1 MVGIKEGEKIMLLVT
16 FDKVPKG
23 AKKYFQFKHKLSRK
37 SPELDIKTADTAV
50 KDYAKS
56 LEAAGSNVAF
66 TIFDDEDEDREE
78 SSFEAPVLPED
89 QDGGILNLIDRDLEN
104 ENLNREQ
111 EETVTDLKDQIF
123 NELEPSLNED
133 YEDSLNEDNGF
144 MFNNNQVL
152 EPEDEEDEVGE
163 EIPPKNDVSDETA
176 DKNSTAQL
184 NTSNSANPNSYNF
197 VTKSPE
203 ATPPSSLPVLP
214 VQPDQVSTTEAT
226 HDEVIS
232 YGKYTDANDILDRLP
247 KGYDKNQFA
256 LNNIRHD
263 LGYLDN
269 PRDQYDQAL
278 NDKIDQA
285 LRDYSMQDIQRV
297 YDEGL
302 AKSKAAIVDR
312 LKEAY
317 NRVTKEPIDKIV
329 ESKTVTKIQQLT
341 VKATQQK
348 QNNQSDLN
356 KLKENKALELKTN
369 DEAALAEYKKQ
380 LEEKRN
386 LALKSFND
394 QEELKT
400 RNANEQIDEQLKAD
414 KAKAEHVARNE
425 EVQKRNSEL
434 DDSRT
439 TISNDFDHAVRD
451 NYDKNNNLFEKN
463 LKKVQERVQLAKEEI
478 NEQRRIDQEKAEER
492 RQREAEAARKER
504 ELDLK
509 QKAIEQNESL
519 AKLQQENMAKL
530 PEEFAKAIAAAITQN
545 NLENP
550 NVKITLN
557 SDGKDTKDI
566 SVPVPNI
573 KGEIVDLDTTKQT
586 DPSNVT
592 EPTEENAALDQEN
605 ETNNDKPKKHH
616 YTSGII
622 SLVCLAAAAL
632 GGTWAY
638 TNNRPNNEQ
647 KAVVEQSSSHTKQ
660 TSKSNSKQ
668 SNKKSDE
675 NDAVKKSKSS
685 AKPKVKAT
693 QTHLTRSQAVLK
705 QYRETKTW
713 AQKRDMLD
721 GLLGQGDARNLKK
734 IATIY
739 ANPIANLYSAIANE
753 DKVQTREIWL
763 NLTDDQRTE
772 ISNSAK
778 KAVALAFYDI
788 ADWQD
793 GWLARYAY

>member
-1 MVGIKEGEKIMLLVT
+1 MVGVKEGEKIMLLVT

-37 SPELDIKTADTAV
+37 SPELDIKTADDAV

-56 LEAAGSNVAF
+56 LEEADSNVTF

-78 SSFEAPVLPED
+78 SSFEAQILPED

-104 ENLNREQ
+104 ENLTRDQ
-111 EETVTDLKDQIF
+111 EETVTTLKDQIF
-123 NELEPSLNED
+123 NELEPSLSDDEED
-133 YEDSLNEDNGF
+133 LNKDNGF
-144 MFNNNQVL
+144 MFNNNQIL
-152 EPEDEEDEVGE
+152 DSDDEVRD
-163 EIPPKNDVSDETA
+163 EIPPENDVNDETE
-176 DKNSTAQL
+176 DNSPTEE
-184 NTSNSANPNSYNF
+184 SNSNAATNPSLNN
-197 VTKSPE
+197 VPTQLPE
-203 ATPPSSLPVLP
+203 EVDALPI
-214 VQPDQVSTTEAT
+214 QAGQTTET
-226 HDEVIS
+226 ETSRSEVIS

-247 KGYDKNQFA
+247 RGYDKNQFA

-269 PRDQYDQAL
+269 PKDQYDQAL

-317 NRVTKEPIDKIV
+317 NRVTKESLDKIV
-329 ESKTVTKIQQLT
+329 EDRTAAQIQQLV
-341 VKATQQK
+341 VKATHQK
-348 QNNQSDLN
+348 QNNQSDLS

-386 LALKSFND
+386 IALKNFND

-414 KAKAEHVARNE
+414 KAKVERVARDE

-439 TISNDFDHAVRD
+439 TISNDFDHAVRN
-451 NYDKNNNLFEKN
+451 NYDKNNDLFEDN
-463 LKKVQERVQLAKEEI
+463 LKKVQEKVRLAKEQI
-478 NEQRRIDQEKAEER
+478 NQQKQLDQEKAEEK

-509 QKAIEQNESL
+509 QKAIEQNESW

-557 SDGKDTKDI
+557 NDGKNAL
-566 SVPVPNI
+566 VPVPHVD
-573 KGEIVDLDTTKQT
+573 GEIVDLDDTKKN
-586 DPSNVT
+586 DAPIDSESNEEDSELKPET
-592 EPTEENAALDQEN
+592 EDNS
-605 ETNNDKPKKHH
+605 PKKHH
-616 YTSGII
+616 YKSEII
-622 SLVCLAAAAL
+622 SLVCLAAATL

-638 TNNRPNNEQ
+638 TNNHSNNEQ
-647 KAVVEQSSSHTKQ
+647 KASIERSSSNSHVKKNKQSSS
-660 TSKSNSKQ
+660 KQ
-668 SNKKSDE
+668 SAKKDIAK
-675 NDAVKKSKSS
+675 NQKTNAKSKTKST
-685 AKPKVKAT
+685 PT
-693 QTHLTRSQAVLK
+693 YLTRSQAILK

-739 ANPIANLYSAIANE
+739 SNPIASLYSAIANE
-753 DKVQTREIWL
+753 DKAQTRDIWL
-763 NLTDDQRTE
+763 SLTDDQRTE

>member
-1 MVGIKEGEKIMLLVT
+1 MVGVKEGEKIMLLVT

-37 SPELDIKTADTAV
+37 SPELDIKTADDAV

-56 LEAAGSNVAF
+56 LEAASYSVSF

-78 SSFEAPVLPED
+78 SSFEAPILPED
-89 QDGGILNLIDRDLEN
+89 RDGGILNLIDRDLEN
-104 ENLNREQ
+104 ENLTRDQ
-111 EETVTDLKDQIF
+111 EETVTTLKDQIF
-123 NELEPSLNED
+123 NELEPSLSDDEED
-133 YEDSLNEDNGF
+133 LNKDNGF
-144 MFNNNQVL
+144 MFNNNQIL
-152 EPEDEEDEVGE
+152 DSDDEVRD
-163 EIPPKNDVSDETA
+163 EIPPENDVNDETE
-176 DKNSTAQL
+176 DNSPTEE
-184 NTSNSANPNSYNF
+184 SNSNAATNPSLNN
-197 VTKSPE
+197 VPTQLPE
-203 ATPPSSLPVLP
+203 EVDALPI
-214 VQPDQVSTTEAT
+214 QAGQTTET
-226 HDEVIS
+226 ETSRSEVIS

-247 KGYDKNQFA
+247 RGYDKNQFA

-269 PRDQYDQAL
+269 PKDQYDQAL

-317 NRVTKEPIDKIV
+317 NRVTKESLDKIV
-329 ESKTVTKIQQLT
+329 EGRTAAQIQQLA
-341 VKATQQK
+341 VKATHQK
-348 QNNQSDLN
+348 QNNQSDLS

-386 LALKSFND
+386 LALKNFND

-414 KAKAEHVARNE
+414 KAKVERVARDE

-439 TISNDFDHAVRD
+439 TISNGFDHAVRN
-451 NYDKNNNLFEKN
+451 NYDKNNDLFEDN
-463 LKKVQERVQLAKEEI
+463 LKKVQEKVRLAKEQI
-478 NEQRRIDQEKAEER
+478 NQQKLLDQEKAEEK

-509 QKAIEQNESL
+509 QKAIEQNESW

-557 SDGKDTKDI
+557 NDGKNAL
-566 SVPVPNI
+566 VPVPHVD
-573 KGEIVDLDTTKQT
+573 GEIVDLDDTKKN
-586 DPSNVT
+586 DAPIDSESNEEDSELKPET
-592 EPTEENAALDQEN
+592 EDNS
-605 ETNNDKPKKHH
+605 PKKRH
-616 YTSGII
+616 YKSEII

-638 TNNRPNNEQ
+638 TNNHSNNEQ
-647 KAVVEQSSSHTKQ
+647 KASIERSSSNSHVKKNKQSSS
-660 TSKSNSKQ
+660 KQ
-668 SNKKSDE
+668 SDKKSANEDIAKNKKP
-675 NDAVKKSKSS
+675 NAKSKTKST
-685 AKPKVKAT
+685 P
-693 QTHLTRSQAVLK
+693 THLTRSQAVLK

-739 ANPIANLYSAIANE
+739 SNPIASLYSAIANE
-753 DKVQTREIWL
+753 DKAQTRDIWL
-763 NLTDDQRTE
+763 SLTDDQRTE

>member
-1 MVGIKEGEKIMLLVT
+1 MVGVKEGEKIMLLVT

-37 SPELDIKTADTAV
+37 SPELDIKTADDAV

-56 LEAAGSNVAF
+56 LEEADSNVTF

-78 SSFEAPVLPED
+78 SSFEAQILPED

-104 ENLNREQ
+104 ENLTRDQ
-111 EETVTDLKDQIF
+111 EETVTTLKDQIF
-123 NELEPSLNED
+123 NELEPSLSDDEED
-133 YEDSLNEDNGF
+133 LNKDNGF
-144 MFNNNQVL
+144 MFNNNQIL
-152 EPEDEEDEVGE
+152 DSDDEVRD
-163 EIPPKNDVSDETA
+163 EIPPENDVNDETE
-176 DKNSTAQL
+176 DNSPTEE
-184 NTSNSANPNSYNF
+184 SNSNAATNPSLNN
-197 VTKSPE
+197 VPTQLPE
-203 ATPPSSLPVLP
+203 EVDALPI
-214 VQPDQVSTTEAT
+214 QAGQTTET
-226 HDEVIS
+226 ETSRSEVIS

-247 KGYDKNQFA
+247 RGYDKNQFA

-269 PRDQYDQAL
+269 PKDQYDQAL

-317 NRVTKEPIDKIV
+317 NRVTKESLDKIV
-329 ESKTVTKIQQLT
+329 EGRTAAQIQQLA
-341 VKATQQK
+341 VKATHQK
-348 QNNQSDLN
+348 QNNQSDLS

-386 LALKSFND
+386 LALKNFND

-414 KAKAEHVARNE
+414 KAKVERVARDE

-439 TISNDFDHAVRD
+439 TISNDFDHAVRN
-451 NYDKNNNLFEKN
+451 NYDKNNDLFEDN
-463 LKKVQERVQLAKEEI
+463 LKKVQEKVRLAKEQI
-478 NEQRRIDQEKAEER
+478 NQQKLLDQEKAEEK

-557 SDGKDTKDI
+557 NDGKNAL
-566 SVPVPNI
+566 VPVPHVD
-573 KGEIVDLDTTKQT
+573 GEVVDLDDTKKN
-586 DPSNVT
+586 DAPIDSESNEEDSELKPET
-592 EPTEENAALDQEN
+592 EDNS
-605 ETNNDKPKKHH
+605 PKKRH
-616 YTSGII
+616 YKSEII

-638 TNNRPNNEQ
+638 TNNHSNNEQ
-647 KAVVEQSSSHTKQ
+647 KASIERSSSNSHVKKNKQSSS
-660 TSKSNSKQ
+660 KQ
-668 SNKKSDE
+668 SDKKSANEDIAKNKKP
-675 NDAVKKSKSS
+675 NAKSKTKST
-685 AKPKVKAT
+685 P
-693 QTHLTRSQAVLK
+693 THLTRSQAVLK
-705 QYRETKTW
+705 QYRETKNW

-739 ANPIANLYSAIANE
+739 SNPIASLYSAIANE
-753 DKVQTREIWL
+753 DKAQTRDIWL
-763 NLTDDQRTE
+763 SLTDDQRTE

>member
-1 MVGIKEGEKIMLLVT
+1 MVGVKEGEKIMLLVT

-37 SPELDIKTADTAV
+37 SPELDIKTADDAV
-50 KDYAKS
+50 KDYAKT
-56 LEAAGSNVAF
+56 LEEADSNVTF

-78 SSFEAPVLPED
+78 SSFEAQILPED

-104 ENLNREQ
+104 ENLTRDQ
-111 EETVTDLKDQIF
+111 EETVTTLKDQIF
-123 NELEPSLNED
+123 NELEPSLNDDED
-133 YEDSLNEDNGF
+133 DLNEDNGF
-144 MFNNNQVL
+144 MFNSNQIL
-152 EPEDEEDEVGE
+152 DSDDEVRD
-163 EIPPKNDVSDETA
+163 EIPPENDVNDETE
-176 DKNSTAQL
+176 DNSPTEE
-184 NTSNSANPNSYNF
+184 SNSNAAANPSLNN
-197 VTKSPE
+197 VPTQLPEKVGTSPIQ
-203 ATPPSSLPVLP
+203 AG
-214 VQPDQVSTTEAT
+214 QTTET
-226 HDEVIS
+226 ETSRSEVIS

-247 KGYDKNQFA
+247 RGYDKNQFA

-269 PRDQYDQAL
+269 PKDQYDQAL

-317 NRVTKEPIDKIV
+317 NRVTKESLDKIV
-329 ESKTVTKIQQLT
+329 EGRTAAQIQQLV
-341 VKATQQK
+341 VKAAQQK
-348 QNNQSDLN
+348 QNNQSDLS

-386 LALKSFND
+386 LALKNFND

-414 KAKAEHVARNE
+414 KAKVERVARDE

-439 TISNDFDHAVRD
+439 TISNDFDHAVRN
-451 NYDKNNNLFEKN
+451 NYDKNNDLFEDN
-463 LKKVQERVQLAKEEI
+463 LKKVQEKVRLAKEQI
-478 NEQRRIDQEKAEER
+478 NQQKQLDQEKAEEK

-557 SDGKDTKDI
+557 NDGKNAL
-566 SVPVPNI
+566 VPVPHVD
-573 KGEIVDLDTTKQT
+573 GEVVDLDDTKKN
-586 DPSNVT
+586 DAPIDSESNEEDSELKPET
-592 EPTEENAALDQEN
+592 EDNS
-605 ETNNDKPKKHH
+605 PKKRH
-616 YTSGII
+616 YKSEII

-638 TNNRPNNEQ
+638 TNNHSNNEQ
-647 KAVVEQSSSHTKQ
+647 KASIERSSSNSHVKKNKQSSS
-660 TSKSNSKQ
+660 KQ
-668 SNKKSDE
+668 SDKKSANEDIAKNKKP
-675 NDAVKKSKSS
+675 NAKSKTKST
-685 AKPKVKAT
+685 P
-693 QTHLTRSQAVLK
+693 THLTRSQAVLK
-705 QYRETKTW
+705 QYRETKNW

-739 ANPIANLYSAIANE
+739 SNPIANLYSAIANE
-753 DKVQTREIWL
+753 DKAQTRDIWL
-763 NLTDDQRTE
+763 SLTDDQRTE

>member
-1 MVGIKEGEKIMLLVT
+1 MVGVEEGEKIMLLVT

-37 SPELDIKTADTAV
+37 SPELDIKTADDAV

-56 LEAAGSNVAF
+56 LEEADSNVTF

-78 SSFEAPVLPED
+78 SSFEAQILPED

-104 ENLNREQ
+104 ENLTRDQ
-111 EETVTDLKDQIF
+111 EETVTTLKDQIF
-123 NELEPSLNED
+123 NELEPSLSDDEED
-133 YEDSLNEDNGF
+133 LNKDNGF
-144 MFNNNQVL
+144 MFNNNQIL
-152 EPEDEEDEVGE
+152 DSDDEVRD
-163 EIPPKNDVSDETA
+163 EIPPENDVNDETE
-176 DKNSTAQL
+176 DNSPTEE
-184 NTSNSANPNSYNF
+184 SNSNAATNPSLNN
-197 VTKSPE
+197 VPTQLPE
-203 ATPPSSLPVLP
+203 EVDALPI
-214 VQPDQVSTTEAT
+214 QAGQTTET
-226 HDEVIS
+226 ETNRSEVIS

-247 KGYDKNQFA
+247 RGYDKNQFA
-256 LNNIRHD
+256 LDNIRHD

-269 PRDQYDQAL
+269 PKDQYEQEL
-278 NDKIDQA
+278 NDKINQA

-317 NRVTKEPIDKIV
+317 NRVTKESLDKIV
-329 ESKTVTKIQQLT
+329 EDRTAAQIQQLI
-341 VKATQQK
+341 VKATHQK
-348 QNNQSDLN
+348 QNNQSDLS

-386 LALKSFND
+386 IALKNFND

-414 KAKAEHVARNE
+414 KAKVERVARDE

-439 TISNDFDHAVRD
+439 TISNDFDHAVRN
-451 NYDKNNNLFEKN
+451 NYDKNNDLFEDN
-463 LKKVQERVQLAKEEI
+463 LKKVQEKVRLAKEQI
-478 NEQRRIDQEKAEER
+478 NQQKLLDQEKAEEK

-557 SDGKDTKDI
+557 NDGKNAL
-566 SVPVPNI
+566 VPVPHVD
-573 KGEIVDLDTTKQT
+573 GEVVDLDDTKKN
-586 DPSNVT
+586 DAPIDSESNEEDSELKPET
-592 EPTEENAALDQEN
+592 EDNSS
-605 ETNNDKPKKHH
+605 KKHH
-616 YTSGII
+616 YKSEII

-638 TNNRPNNEQ
+638 TNNHSNNEQ
-647 KAVVEQSSSHTKQ
+647 KASIERSSSNSHVKKNKQSSS
-660 TSKSNSKQ
+660 KQ
-668 SNKKSDE
+668 SAKKDIAK
-675 NDAVKKSKSS
+675 NQKTNAKSKTKST
-685 AKPKVKAT
+685 PT
-693 QTHLTRSQAVLK
+693 YLTRSQAILK

-739 ANPIANLYSAIANE
+739 SNPIASLYSAIANE
-753 DKVQTREIWL
+753 DKAQTRDIWL
-763 NLTDDQRTE
+763 SLTDDQRTE

-793 GWLARYAY
+793 GWLVRYAY

>member
-1 MVGIKEGEKIMLLVT
+1 MVGNKEGEKIMLLVT

-23 AKKYFQFKHKLSRK
+23 AKKYFQFKHNLSRK
-37 SPELDIKTADTAV
+37 SPELDIQTADTSIR
-50 KDYAKS
+50 DYAKS
-56 LEAAGSNVAF
+56 LESAASNVAF
-66 TIFDDEDEDREE
+66 TILDDEDEDREE
-78 SSFEAPVLPED
+78 SSFEAPIFPED

-104 ENLNREQ
+104 ENLTREQ
-111 EETVTDLKDQIF
+111 EETVTTLKDQIF

-133 YEDSLNEDNGF
+133 EEENLDEDDGF
-144 MFNNNQVL
+144 MFSNEQVL
-152 EPEDEEDEVGE
+152 GSEDEVGD
-163 EIPPKNDVSDETA
+163 EIPPKNDVDNETKDESSPA
-176 DKNSTAQL
+176 EL
-184 NTSNSANPNSYNF
+184 NTDFSVNPSLNSSPTQSPEKIISNSFSAQPN
-197 VTKSPE
+197 
-203 ATPPSSLPVLP
+203 
-214 VQPDQVSTTEAT
+214 QVSEIEINRS
-226 HDEVIS
+226 EVIS

-247 KGYDKNQFA
+247 RGYDKNQFA
-256 LNNIRHD
+256 LTNIRHD
-263 LGYLDN
+263 LGYSDN
-269 PRDQYDQAL
+269 PKDQYEQAL

-317 NRVTKEPIDKIV
+317 NRVTKESLDKIV
-329 ESKTVTKIQQLT
+329 EGRTAAQIQQLV

-348 QNNQSDLN
+348 QNNQSDLS
-356 KLKENKALELKTN
+356 KLKESKALELKNN

-386 LALKSFND
+386 LALKNFND

-400 RNANEQIDEQLKAD
+400 RNANEQIDEQLKSD
-414 KAKAEHVARNE
+414 KAKIESIARDE

-434 DDSRT
+434 DDNRT
-439 TISNDFDHAVRD
+439 TISNDFDHAVRN
-451 NYDKNNNLFEKN
+451 NYDKNNNLFEEN
-463 LKKVQERVQLAKEEI
+463 LKKVQERVQLAKEQI
-478 NEQRRIDQEKAEER
+478 NQQKQLDQEKAEEK

-557 SDGKDTKDI
+557 NDGKDTKDI
-566 SVPVPNI
+566 SVPVPHI
-573 KGEIVDLDTTKQT
+573 EGEIVDLDEATQE
-586 DPSNVT
+586 DSSNAT
-592 EPTEENAALDQEN
+592 ESIKKDQDLEQEN
-605 ETNNDKPKKHH
+605 EDDKPKKRH
-616 YTSGII
+616 YKSQII
-622 SLVCLAAAAL
+622 SLACLVAAAL
-632 GGTWAY
+632 GGAWAY
-638 TNNRPNNEQ
+638 TNNHSRVDQ
-647 KAVVEQSSSHTKQ
+647 KTAIEQSSSHAKQ
-660 TSKSNSKQ
+660 INKSSSRQPDKKVTNNDI
-668 SNKKSDE
+668 NKKQKTST
-675 NDAVKKSKSS
+675 KSK
-685 AKPKVKAT
+685 VKST

-739 ANPIANLYSAIANE
+739 SNPIANLYSAIANE
-753 DKVQTREIWL
+753 DKAQTRDIWL
-763 NLTDDQRTE
+763 NLTDEQRTE

>member
-1 MVGIKEGEKIMLLVT
+1 MLLVT

-37 SPELDIKTADTAV
+37 SPELDIKTADDAV
-50 KDYAKS
+50 KDYAKT
-56 LEAAGSNVAF
+56 LEEADSNVTF

-78 SSFEAPVLPED
+78 SSFEAQILPED

-104 ENLNREQ
+104 ENLTRDQ
-111 EETVTDLKDQIF
+111 EETVTTLKDQIF
-123 NELEPSLNED
+123 NELEPSLNDDED
-133 YEDSLNEDNGF
+133 DLNEDNGF
-144 MFNNNQVL
+144 MFNSNQIL
-152 EPEDEEDEVGE
+152 DSDDEVRD
-163 EIPPKNDVSDETA
+163 EIPPENDVNDETE
-176 DKNSTAQL
+176 DNSPTEE
-184 NTSNSANPNSYNF
+184 SNSNAAANPSLNN
-197 VTKSPE
+197 VPTQLPEKVGASPIQ
-203 ATPPSSLPVLP
+203 AG
-214 VQPDQVSTTEAT
+214 QTTET
-226 HDEVIS
+226 ETSRSEVIS

-247 KGYDKNQFA
+247 RGYDKNQFA

-269 PRDQYDQAL
+269 PKDQYDQAL

-317 NRVTKEPIDKIV
+317 NRVTKESLDKIV
-329 ESKTVTKIQQLT
+329 EGRTAAQIQQLV

-348 QNNQSDLN
+348 QNNQSDLS

-380 LEEKRN
+380 LEGKRN
-386 LALKSFND
+386 LALKNFND

-414 KAKAEHVARNE
+414 KAKVERVARDE

-439 TISNDFDHAVRD
+439 TISNDFDHAVRN
-451 NYDKNNNLFEKN
+451 NYDKNNDLFEDN
-463 LKKVQERVQLAKEEI
+463 LKKVQEKVRLAKEQI
-478 NEQRRIDQEKAEER
+478 NQQKQLDQEKAEEK

-557 SDGKDTKDI
+557 NDGKNAL
-566 SVPVPNI
+566 VPVPHVD
-573 KGEIVDLDTTKQT
+573 GEVVDLDDTKKN
-586 DPSNVT
+586 DAPIDSESNEEDSELKPET
-592 EPTEENAALDQEN
+592 EDNS
-605 ETNNDKPKKHH
+605 PKKRH
-616 YTSGII
+616 YKSEII

-638 TNNRPNNEQ
+638 TNNHFNNEQ
-647 KAVVEQSSSHTKQ
+647 KASIERSSSNSHVKKNKQSSS
-660 TSKSNSKQ
+660 KQ
-668 SNKKSDE
+668 SDKKSANEDIAKNKKP
-675 NDAVKKSKSS
+675 NAKSKTKST
-685 AKPKVKAT
+685 P
-693 QTHLTRSQAVLK
+693 THLTRSQAVLK
-705 QYRETKTW
+705 QYRETKNW

-739 ANPIANLYSAIANE
+739 SNPIANLYSAIANE
-753 DKVQTREIWL
+753 DKAQTRDIWL
-763 NLTDDQRTE
+763 SLTDDQRTE

>member
-1 MVGIKEGEKIMLLVT
+1 MLLVT

-37 SPELDIKTADTAV
+37 SPELDIKTADYAV
-50 KDYAKS
+50 KDYAKT
-56 LEAAGSNVAF
+56 LEEADSNVTF

-78 SSFEAPVLPED
+78 SSFEAQILPED

-104 ENLNREQ
+104 ENLTRDQ
-111 EETVTDLKDQIF
+111 EETVTTLKDQIF
-123 NELEPSLNED
+123 NELEPSLNDDED
-133 YEDSLNEDNGF
+133 DLNEDNGF
-144 MFNNNQVL
+144 MFNSNQIL
-152 EPEDEEDEVGE
+152 DSDDEVRD
-163 EIPPKNDVSDETA
+163 EIPPENDVNDETE
-176 DKNSTAQL
+176 DNSPTEE
-184 NTSNSANPNSYNF
+184 SNSNAAANPSLNN
-197 VTKSPE
+197 VPTQLPEKVGASPIQ
-203 ATPPSSLPVLP
+203 AG
-214 VQPDQVSTTEAT
+214 QTTET
-226 HDEVIS
+226 ETSRSEVIS

-247 KGYDKNQFA
+247 RGYDKNQFA

-269 PRDQYDQAL
+269 PKDQYDQAL

-317 NRVTKEPIDKIV
+317 NRVTKESLDKIV
-329 ESKTVTKIQQLT
+329 EGRTAAQIQQLV

-348 QNNQSDLN
+348 QNNQSDLS

-380 LEEKRN
+380 LEGKRN
-386 LALKSFND
+386 LALKNFND

-414 KAKAEHVARNE
+414 KAKVERVARDE

-439 TISNDFDHAVRD
+439 TISNDFDHAVRN
-451 NYDKNNNLFEKN
+451 NYDKNNDLFEDN
-463 LKKVQERVQLAKEEI
+463 LKKVQEKVRLAKEQI
-478 NEQRRIDQEKAEER
+478 NQQKQLDQEKAEEK

-557 SDGKDTKDI
+557 NDGKNAL
-566 SVPVPNI
+566 VPVPHVD
-573 KGEIVDLDTTKQT
+573 GEIVDLDDTKKN
-586 DPSNVT
+586 DAPIDSESNEEDSELKPET
-592 EPTEENAALDQEN
+592 EDNS
-605 ETNNDKPKKHH
+605 PKKRH
-616 YTSGII
+616 YKSEII

-638 TNNRPNNEQ
+638 TNNHSNNEQ
-647 KAVVEQSSSHTKQ
+647 KASIERSSSNSHVKKNKQSSS
-660 TSKSNSKQ
+660 KQ
-668 SNKKSDE
+668 SDKKSANEDIAKNKKP
-675 NDAVKKSKSS
+675 NAKSKTKST
-685 AKPKVKAT
+685 P
-693 QTHLTRSQAVLK
+693 THLTRSQAVLK
-705 QYRETKTW
+705 QYRETKNW

-739 ANPIANLYSAIANE
+739 SNPIANLYSAIANE
-753 DKVQTREIWL
+753 DKAQTRDIWL
-763 NLTDDQRTE
+763 SLTDDQRTE

>member
-1 MVGIKEGEKIMLLVT
+1 MLLVT

-37 SPELDIKTADTAV
+37 SPELDIKTADDAV

-56 LEAAGSNVAF
+56 LEEADSNVTF

-78 SSFEAPVLPED
+78 SSFEAQILPED

-104 ENLNREQ
+104 ENLTRDQ
-111 EETVTDLKDQIF
+111 EETVTTLKDQIF
-123 NELEPSLNED
+123 NELEPSLSDDEED
-133 YEDSLNEDNGF
+133 LNKDNGF
-144 MFNNNQVL
+144 MFNNNQIL
-152 EPEDEEDEVGE
+152 DSDDEVRD
-163 EIPPKNDVSDETA
+163 EIPPENDVNDETE
-176 DKNSTAQL
+176 DNSPTEE
-184 NTSNSANPNSYNF
+184 SNSNAATNPSLNN
-197 VTKSPE
+197 VPTQLPE
-203 ATPPSSLPVLP
+203 EVDALPI
-214 VQPDQVSTTEAT
+214 QAGQTTET
-226 HDEVIS
+226 ETSRSEVIS

-247 KGYDKNQFA
+247 RGYDKNQFA

-269 PRDQYDQAL
+269 PKDQYDQAL

-317 NRVTKEPIDKIV
+317 NRVTKESLDKIV
-329 ESKTVTKIQQLT
+329 EDRTAAQIQQLV
-341 VKATQQK
+341 VKATHQK
-348 QNNQSDLN
+348 QNNQSDLS

-386 LALKSFND
+386 IALKNFND

-414 KAKAEHVARNE
+414 KAKVERVARDE

-439 TISNDFDHAVRD
+439 TISNDFDHAVRN
-451 NYDKNNNLFEKN
+451 NYDKNNDLFEDN
-463 LKKVQERVQLAKEEI
+463 LKKVQEKVRLAKEQI
-478 NEQRRIDQEKAEER
+478 NQQKLLDQEKAEEK

-530 PEEFAKAIAAAITQN
+530 PEKFAKAIAAAITQN

-557 SDGKDTKDI
+557 NDGKNAL
-566 SVPVPNI
+566 VPVPHVD
-573 KGEIVDLDTTKQT
+573 GEVVDLDDTKKN
-586 DPSNVT
+586 DAPIDSESNEEDSELKPET
-592 EPTEENAALDQEN
+592 EDNS
-605 ETNNDKPKKHH
+605 PKKRH
-616 YTSGII
+616 YKSEII

-638 TNNRPNNEQ
+638 TNNHSNNEQ
-647 KAVVEQSSSHTKQ
+647 KASIERSSSNSHVKKNKQSSS
-660 TSKSNSKQ
+660 KQ
-668 SNKKSDE
+668 SDKKSANEDIAKNKKP
-675 NDAVKKSKSS
+675 NAKSKTKST
-685 AKPKVKAT
+685 P
-693 QTHLTRSQAVLK
+693 THLTRSQAVLK

-739 ANPIANLYSAIANE
+739 SNPIASLYSAIANE
-753 DKVQTREIWL
+753 DKAQTRDIWL
-763 NLTDDQRTE
+763 SLTDDQRTE

>member
-1 MVGIKEGEKIMLLVT
+1 MLLVT

-37 SPELDIKTADTAV
+37 SPELDIKTADDAV

-56 LEAAGSNVAF
+56 LEEADSNVTF

-78 SSFEAPVLPED
+78 SSFEAQILPED

-104 ENLNREQ
+104 ENLTRDQ
-111 EETVTDLKDQIF
+111 EETVTTLKDQIF
-123 NELEPSLNED
+123 NELEPSLSDDEED
-133 YEDSLNEDNGF
+133 LNKDNGF
-144 MFNNNQVL
+144 MFNNNQIL
-152 EPEDEEDEVGE
+152 DSDDEVRD
-163 EIPPKNDVSDETA
+163 EIPPENDVNDETE
-176 DKNSTAQL
+176 DNSPTEE
-184 NTSNSANPNSYNF
+184 SNSNAATNPSLNN
-197 VTKSPE
+197 VPTQLPE
-203 ATPPSSLPVLP
+203 EVDALPI
-214 VQPDQVSTTEAT
+214 QAGQTTET
-226 HDEVIS
+226 ETSRSEVIS
-232 YGKYTDANDILDRLP
+232 YSKYTDANDILDRLP
-247 KGYDKNQFA
+247 RGYDKNQFA

-269 PRDQYDQAL
+269 PKDQYDQAL

-317 NRVTKEPIDKIV
+317 NRVTKESLDKIV
-329 ESKTVTKIQQLT
+329 EGRTAAQIQQLV

-348 QNNQSDLN
+348 QNNQSDLS
-356 KLKENKALELKTN
+356 KLKENKVLELKTN

-380 LEEKRN
+380 LEE
-386 LALKSFND
+386 
-394 QEELKT
+394 
-400 RNANEQIDEQLKAD
+400 QLKAD
-414 KAKAEHVARNE
+414 KAKVERVARDE

-439 TISNDFDHAVRD
+439 TISNDFDHAVRN
-451 NYDKNNNLFEKN
+451 NYDKNNDLFEDN
-463 LKKVQERVQLAKEEI
+463 LKKVQEKVQLAKEQI
-478 NEQRRIDQEKAEER
+478 NQQKQLDQEKAEEK

-557 SDGKDTKDI
+557 NDGKNAL
-566 SVPVPNI
+566 VPVPHVD
-573 KGEIVDLDTTKQT
+573 GEIVDLDDTKKN
-586 DPSNVT
+586 DAPIDSESNEEDSELKPET
-592 EPTEENAALDQEN
+592 EDNS
-605 ETNNDKPKKHH
+605 PKKHH
-616 YTSGII
+616 YKSEII
-622 SLVCLAAAAL
+622 SLVCLAAATL

-638 TNNRPNNEQ
+638 TNNHSNNEQ
-647 KAVVEQSSSHTKQ
+647 KASIERSSSNSHVKKNKQSSS
-660 TSKSNSKQ
+660 KQ
-668 SNKKSDE
+668 SAKKDIAK
-675 NDAVKKSKSS
+675 NQKTNAKSKTKST
-685 AKPKVKAT
+685 PT
-693 QTHLTRSQAVLK
+693 YLTRSQAILK

-739 ANPIANLYSAIANE
+739 SNPIASLYSAIANE
-753 DKVQTREIWL
+753 DKAQTRDIWL
-763 NLTDDQRTE
+763 SLTDDQRTE

>member
-1 MVGIKEGEKIMLLVT
+1 MVGVKEGEKIMLLVT

-37 SPELDIKTADTAV
+37 SPELDIKTADDAV

-56 LEAAGSNVAF
+56 LEKADSNVTF

-78 SSFEAPVLPED
+78 SSFEAQILPED

-104 ENLNREQ
+104 ENLTRDQ
-111 EETVTDLKDQIF
+111 EETVTTLKDQIF
-123 NELEPSLNED
+123 NELEPSLSDDEED
-133 YEDSLNEDNGF
+133 LNKDNGF
-144 MFNNNQVL
+144 MFNNNQIL
-152 EPEDEEDEVGE
+152 DSDDEVRD
-163 EIPPKNDVSDETA
+163 EIPPENDVNDETE
-176 DKNSTAQL
+176 DNSPTEE
-184 NTSNSANPNSYNF
+184 SNSNAATNPSLNN
-197 VTKSPE
+197 VPTQLPE
-203 ATPPSSLPVLP
+203 EVDALPI
-214 VQPDQVSTTEAT
+214 QAGQTTET
-226 HDEVIS
+226 ETSRSEVIS

-247 KGYDKNQFA
+247 RGYDKNQFA

-269 PRDQYDQAL
+269 PKDQY
-278 NDKIDQA
+278 DQA

-317 NRVTKEPIDKIV
+317 NRVTKESLDKIV
-329 ESKTVTKIQQLT
+329 EDRTAAQIQQLA
-341 VKATQQK
+341 VKATHQK
-348 QNNQSDLN
+348 QNNQSDLS

-386 LALKSFND
+386 LALKNFND

-414 KAKAEHVARNE
+414 KAKVERVARDE

-439 TISNDFDHAVRD
+439 TISNDFDHAVRN
-451 NYDKNNNLFEKN
+451 NYDKNNDLFEDN
-463 LKKVQERVQLAKEEI
+463 LKKVQEKVRLAKEQI
-478 NEQRRIDQEKAEER
+478 NQQKLLDQEKAEEK

-557 SDGKDTKDI
+557 NDGKNAL
-566 SVPVPNI
+566 VPVPHVD
-573 KGEIVDLDTTKQT
+573 GEVVDLDDTKKN
-586 DPSNVT
+586 DAPIDSESNEEDSELKPET
-592 EPTEENAALDQEN
+592 EDNSS
-605 ETNNDKPKKHH
+605 KKHH
-616 YTSGII
+616 YKSEII

-638 TNNRPNNEQ
+638 TNNHSNNEQ
-647 KAVVEQSSSHTKQ
+647 KASIERSSSNSHVKKNKQSSS
-660 TSKSNSKQ
+660 KQ
-668 SNKKSDE
+668 SAKKDIAK
-675 NDAVKKSKSS
+675 NQKTNAKSKTKST
-685 AKPKVKAT
+685 PT
-693 QTHLTRSQAVLK
+693 YLTRSQAILK

-739 ANPIANLYSAIANE
+739 SNPIANLYSAIANE
-753 DKVQTREIWL
+753 DKAQTRDIWL
-763 NLTDDQRTE
+763 SLTDDQRTE

>member
-37 SPELDIKTADTAV
+37 SPELDIKTADDAV
-50 KDYAKS
+50 KDYAKT
-56 LEAAGSNVAF
+56 LEEADSNVTF

-78 SSFEAPVLPED
+78 SSFEAQILPED

-104 ENLNREQ
+104 ENLTRDQ
-111 EETVTDLKDQIF
+111 EETVTTLKDQIF
-123 NELEPSLNED
+123 NELEPSLNDDED
-133 YEDSLNEDNGF
+133 DLNEDNGF
-144 MFNNNQVL
+144 MFNSNQIL
-152 EPEDEEDEVGE
+152 DSDDEVRD
-163 EIPPKNDVSDETA
+163 EIPPENDVNDETE
-176 DKNSTAQL
+176 DNSPTEE
-184 NTSNSANPNSYNF
+184 SNSNAAANPSLNN
-197 VTKSPE
+197 VPTQLPEKVGASPIQ
-203 ATPPSSLPVLP
+203 AG
-214 VQPDQVSTTEAT
+214 QTTET
-226 HDEVIS
+226 ETSRSEVIS

-247 KGYDKNQFA
+247 RGYDKNQFA

-269 PRDQYDQAL
+269 PKDQYDQAL

-317 NRVTKEPIDKIV
+317 NRVTKESLDKIV
-329 ESKTVTKIQQLT
+329 EGRTAAQIQQLV
-341 VKATQQK
+341 VKAAQQK
-348 QNNQSDLN
+348 QNNQSDLS

-380 LEEKRN
+380 LEGKRN
-386 LALKSFND
+386 LALKNFND

-400 RNANEQIDEQLKAD
+400 RNANEQIDEQLKSD
-414 KAKAEHVARNE
+414 KAKVERIARNE

-439 TISNDFDHAVRD
+439 TISNDFDHAVRN
-451 NYDKNNNLFEKN
+451 NYDENNNLFEEN
-463 LKKVQERVQLAKEEI
+463 LKKVQERVQLAKEQI
-478 NEQRRIDQEKAEER
+478 NKQKQLDQEKAEEK
-492 RQREAEAARKER
+492 RQREEEAARKER

-509 QKAIEQNESL
+509 QKEIEQNKSL

-557 SDGKDTKDI
+557 NDGKNAL
-566 SVPVPNI
+566 VPVPHVD
-573 KGEIVDLDTTKQT
+573 GEVVDLDDTKKN
-586 DPSNVT
+586 DAPIDSESNEEDSELKPET
-592 EPTEENAALDQEN
+592 EDNS
-605 ETNNDKPKKHH
+605 PKKRH
-616 YTSGII
+616 YKSEII

-638 TNNRPNNEQ
+638 TNNHSNNEQ
-647 KAVVEQSSSHTKQ
+647 KASIERSSSNSHVKKNKQSSS
-660 TSKSNSKQ
+660 KQ
-668 SNKKSDE
+668 SDKKSANEDIAKNKKP
-675 NDAVKKSKSS
+675 NAKSKTKST
-685 AKPKVKAT
+685 P
-693 QTHLTRSQAVLK
+693 THLTRSQAVLK
-705 QYRETKTW
+705 QYRETKNW

-739 ANPIANLYSAIANE
+739 SNPIANLYSAIANE
-753 DKVQTREIWL
+753 DKAQTRDIWL
-763 NLTDDQRTE
+763 SLTDDQRTE

>member
-1 MVGIKEGEKIMLLVT
+1 MVGVKEGEKIMLLVT

-37 SPELDIKTADTAV
+37 SPELDIKTADDAV
-50 KDYAKS
+50 KDYAKT
-56 LEAAGSNVAF
+56 LEEADSNVTF

-78 SSFEAPVLPED
+78 SSFEAQILPED

-104 ENLNREQ
+104 ENLTRDQ
-111 EETVTDLKDQIF
+111 EETVTTLKDQIF
-123 NELEPSLNED
+123 NELEPSLNDDED
-133 YEDSLNEDNGF
+133 DLNEDNGF
-144 MFNNNQVL
+144 MFNSNQILDSDDAVR
-152 EPEDEEDEVGE
+152 D
-163 EIPPKNDVSDETA
+163 EIPPENDVNDETE
-176 DKNSTAQL
+176 DNSPTEE
-184 NTSNSANPNSYNF
+184 SNSNAAANPSLNN
-197 VTKSPE
+197 VPTQLPEKVGASPIQ
-203 ATPPSSLPVLP
+203 AG
-214 VQPDQVSTTEAT
+214 QTTET
-226 HDEVIS
+226 ETSRSEVIS

-247 KGYDKNQFA
+247 RGYDKNQFA

-269 PRDQYDQAL
+269 PKDQYDQAL

-317 NRVTKEPIDKIV
+317 NRVTKESLDKIV
-329 ESKTVTKIQQLT
+329 EGRTAAQIQQLV

-348 QNNQSDLN
+348 QNNQSDLS

-386 LALKSFND
+386 LALKNFND

-414 KAKAEHVARNE
+414 KAKVERVARDE

-439 TISNDFDHAVRD
+439 TISNDFDHAVRN
-451 NYDKNNNLFEKN
+451 NYDKNNDLFEDN
-463 LKKVQERVQLAKEEI
+463 LKKVQEKVRLAKEQI
-478 NEQRRIDQEKAEER
+478 NQQKQLDQEKAEEK

-550 NVKITLN
+550 NVKINLN
-557 SDGKDTKDI
+557 NDGKNAL
-566 SVPVPNI
+566 VPVPHVD
-573 KGEIVDLDTTKQT
+573 GEIVDLDDTKKN
-586 DPSNVT
+586 DAPIDSESNEEDSELKPET
-592 EPTEENAALDQEN
+592 EDNS
-605 ETNNDKPKKHH
+605 PKKRH
-616 YTSGII
+616 YKSEII

-638 TNNRPNNEQ
+638 TNNHSNNEQ
-647 KAVVEQSSSHTKQ
+647 KASIERSSSNSHVKKNKQSSS
-660 TSKSNSKQ
+660 KQ
-668 SNKKSDE
+668 SDKKSANEDIAKNKKP
-675 NDAVKKSKSS
+675 NAKSKTKST
-685 AKPKVKAT
+685 P
-693 QTHLTRSQAVLK
+693 THLTRSQAVLK

-739 ANPIANLYSAIANE
+739 SNPIANLYSAIANE
-753 DKVQTREIWL
+753 DRAQTRDIWL
-763 NLTDDQRTE
+763 SLTDDQRTE

>member
-1 MVGIKEGEKIMLLVT
+1 MLLVT

-37 SPELDIKTADTAV
+37 SPELDIKTADDAV
-50 KDYAKS
+50 KDYAKT
-56 LEAAGSNVAF
+56 LEEADSNVTF

-78 SSFEAPVLPED
+78 SSFEAQILPED

-104 ENLNREQ
+104 ENLTRDQ
-111 EETVTDLKDQIF
+111 EETVTTLKDQIF
-123 NELEPSLNED
+123 NELEPSLNDDED
-133 YEDSLNEDNGF
+133 DLNEDNGF
-144 MFNNNQVL
+144 MFNSNQIL
-152 EPEDEEDEVGE
+152 DSDDEVRD
-163 EIPPKNDVSDETA
+163 EIPPENDVNDETE
-176 DKNSTAQL
+176 DNSPTEE
-184 NTSNSANPNSYNF
+184 SNSNAAANPSLNN
-197 VTKSPE
+197 VPTQLPEKVGASPIQ
-203 ATPPSSLPVLP
+203 AG
-214 VQPDQVSTTEAT
+214 QTTET
-226 HDEVIS
+226 ETSRSEVIS

-247 KGYDKNQFA
+247 RGYDKNQFA

-269 PRDQYDQAL
+269 PKDQYDQAL

-317 NRVTKEPIDKIV
+317 NRVTKESLDKIV
-329 ESKTVTKIQQLT
+329 EGRTAAQIQQLV

-348 QNNQSDLN
+348 QNNQSDLS
-356 KLKENKALELKTN
+356 KLKENKTLELKTN

-386 LALKSFND
+386 LALKNFND

-414 KAKAEHVARNE
+414 KAKVERVARDE

-439 TISNDFDHAVRD
+439 TISNDFDHAVRN
-451 NYDKNNNLFEKN
+451 NYDKNNDLFEDN
-463 LKKVQERVQLAKEEI
+463 LKKVQEKVQLAKEQI
-478 NEQRRIDQEKAEER
+478 NQQKQLDQEKAEEK

-557 SDGKDTKDI
+557 NDGKNAL
-566 SVPVPNI
+566 VPVPHVD
-573 KGEIVDLDTTKQT
+573 GEIVDLDDTKKN
-586 DPSNVT
+586 DAPIDSESNEEDSELKPET
-592 EPTEENAALDQEN
+592 EDNS
-605 ETNNDKPKKHH
+605 PKKRH
-616 YTSGII
+616 YKSEII

-638 TNNRPNNEQ
+638 TNNHSNNEQ
-647 KAVVEQSSSHTKQ
+647 KASIERSSSNSHVKKNKQSSS
-660 TSKSNSKQ
+660 KQ
-668 SNKKSDE
+668 SDKKSANEDIAKNKKP
-675 NDAVKKSKSS
+675 NAKSKTKST
-685 AKPKVKAT
+685 PT
-693 QTHLTRSQAVLK
+693 YLTRSQAILK

-739 ANPIANLYSAIANE
+739 SNPIASLYSAIANE
-753 DKVQTREIWL
+753 DKAQTRDIWL
-763 NLTDDQRTE
+763 SLTDDQRTE

>member
-1 MVGIKEGEKIMLLVT
+1 MVGVKEGEKIMLLVT

-37 SPELDIKTADTAV
+37 SPELDIKTADDAV

-56 LEAAGSNVAF
+56 LEEADSNVTF

-78 SSFEAPVLPED
+78 SSFEAQILPED

-104 ENLNREQ
+104 ENLTRDQ
-111 EETVTDLKDQIF
+111 EETVTTLKDQIF
-123 NELEPSLNED
+123 NELEPSLSDDEED
-133 YEDSLNEDNGF
+133 LNKDNGF
-144 MFNNNQVL
+144 MFNNNQIL
-152 EPEDEEDEVGE
+152 DSDDEVRD
-163 EIPPKNDVSDETA
+163 EIPPENDETE
-176 DKNSTAQL
+176 DNSPTEE
-184 NTSNSANPNSYNF
+184 SNSNAATNPSLNN
-197 VTKSPE
+197 VPTQLPE
-203 ATPPSSLPVLP
+203 EVDALPI
-214 VQPDQVSTTEAT
+214 QAGQTTET
-226 HDEVIS
+226 ETSRSEVIS

-247 KGYDKNQFA
+247 RGYDKNQFA

-269 PRDQYDQAL
+269 PKDQYDQAL

-317 NRVTKEPIDKIV
+317 NRVTKESLDKIV
-329 ESKTVTKIQQLT
+329 EDRTAAQIQQLV
-341 VKATQQK
+341 VKATHQK
-348 QNNQSDLN
+348 QNNQSDLS

-386 LALKSFND
+386 IALKNFND

-414 KAKAEHVARNE
+414 KAKVERVARDE

-439 TISNDFDHAVRD
+439 TISNDFDHAVRN
-451 NYDKNNNLFEKN
+451 NYDKNNDLFEDN
-463 LKKVQERVQLAKEEI
+463 LKKVQEKVRLAKEQI
-478 NEQRRIDQEKAEER
+478 NQQKQLDQEKAEEK

-557 SDGKDTKDI
+557 NDGKNAL
-566 SVPVPNI
+566 VPVPHVD
-573 KGEIVDLDTTKQT
+573 GEIVDLDDTKKN
-586 DPSNVT
+586 DAPIDSESNEEDSELKPET
-592 EPTEENAALDQEN
+592 EDNS
-605 ETNNDKPKKHH
+605 PKKHH
-616 YTSGII
+616 YKSEII

-638 TNNRPNNEQ
+638 TNNHSNNEQ
-647 KAVVEQSSSHTKQ
+647 KASIERSSSNSHVKKNKQSSS
-660 TSKSNSKQ
+660 KQ
-668 SNKKSDE
+668 SAKKDIAK
-675 NDAVKKSKSS
+675 NQKTNAKSKTKST
-685 AKPKVKAT
+685 PT
-693 QTHLTRSQAVLK
+693 YLTRSQAILK

-739 ANPIANLYSAIANE
+739 SNPIANLYSAIANE
-753 DKVQTREIWL
+753 DKAQTRDIWL
-763 NLTDDQRTE
+763 SLTDDQRTE

>member
-1 MVGIKEGEKIMLLVT
+1 MLLVT

-37 SPELDIKTADTAV
+37 SPELDIKTADDAV

-56 LEAAGSNVAF
+56 LEEADSNVTF

-78 SSFEAPVLPED
+78 SSFEAQILPED

-104 ENLNREQ
+104 ENLTRDQ
-111 EETVTDLKDQIF
+111 EETVTTLKDQIF
-123 NELEPSLNED
+123 NELEPSLSDDEED
-133 YEDSLNEDNGF
+133 LNKDNGF
-144 MFNNNQVL
+144 MFNNNQIL
-152 EPEDEEDEVGE
+152 DSDDEVRD
-163 EIPPKNDVSDETA
+163 EIPPENDVNDETE
-176 DKNSTAQL
+176 DNSPTEE
-184 NTSNSANPNSYNF
+184 SNSNAATNPSLNN
-197 VTKSPE
+197 VPTQLPE
-203 ATPPSSLPVLP
+203 EVDALPI
-214 VQPDQVSTTEAT
+214 QAGQTTET
-226 HDEVIS
+226 ETSRSEVIS

-247 KGYDKNQFA
+247 RGYDKNQFA

-269 PRDQYDQAL
+269 PKDQYDQAL

-317 NRVTKEPIDKIV
+317 NRVTKESLDKIV
-329 ESKTVTKIQQLT
+329 EDRTAAQIQQLV
-341 VKATQQK
+341 VKATHQK
-348 QNNQSDLN
+348 QNNQSDLS

-386 LALKSFND
+386 IALKNFND

-414 KAKAEHVARNE
+414 KAKVERVARDE

-439 TISNDFDHAVRD
+439 TISNDFDHAVRN
-451 NYDKNNNLFEKN
+451 NYDKNNDLFEDN
-463 LKKVQERVQLAKEEI
+463 LKKVQEKVRLAKEQI
-478 NEQRRIDQEKAEER
+478 NQQKLLDQEKAEEK

-557 SDGKDTKDI
+557 NDGKNAL
-566 SVPVPNI
+566 VPVPHVD
-573 KGEIVDLDTTKQT
+573 GEVVDLDDTKKN
-586 DPSNVT
+586 DAPIDSESNEEDSELKPET
-592 EPTEENAALDQEN
+592 EDNS
-605 ETNNDKPKKHH
+605 PKKRH
-616 YTSGII
+616 YKSEII

-638 TNNRPNNEQ
+638 TNNEQ
-647 KAVVEQSSSHTKQ
+647 KASIERSSSNSHVKKNKQSSS
-660 TSKSNSKQ
+660 KQ
-668 SNKKSDE
+668 SDKKSANEDIAKNKKP
-675 NDAVKKSKSS
+675 NAKSKTKST
-685 AKPKVKAT
+685 P
-693 QTHLTRSQAVLK
+693 THLTRSQAVLK

-739 ANPIANLYSAIANE
+739 SNPIASLYSAIANE
-753 DKVQTREIWL
+753 DKAQTRDIWL
-763 NLTDDQRTE
+763 SLTDDQRTE

>member
-1 MVGIKEGEKIMLLVT
+1 MLLVT

-37 SPELDIKTADTAV
+37 SPELDIKTADDAV

-56 LEAAGSNVAF
+56 LEEADSNVTF

-78 SSFEAPVLPED
+78 SSFEAQILPED

-104 ENLNREQ
+104 ENLTRDQ
-111 EETVTDLKDQIF
+111 EETVTTLKDQIF
-123 NELEPSLNED
+123 NELEPSLSDDEED
-133 YEDSLNEDNGF
+133 LNKDNGF
-144 MFNNNQVL
+144 MFNNNQIL
-152 EPEDEEDEVGE
+152 DSDDEVRD
-163 EIPPKNDVSDETA
+163 EIPPENDVNDETE
-176 DKNSTAQL
+176 DNSPTEE
-184 NTSNSANPNSYNF
+184 SNSNAATNPSLNN
-197 VTKSPE
+197 VPTQLPE
-203 ATPPSSLPVLP
+203 EVDALPI
-214 VQPDQVSTTEAT
+214 QAGQTTET
-226 HDEVIS
+226 ETSRSEVIS

-247 KGYDKNQFA
+247 RGYDKNQFA

-269 PRDQYDQAL
+269 PKDQYDQAL

-317 NRVTKEPIDKIV
+317 NRVTKESLDKIV
-329 ESKTVTKIQQLT
+329 EGRTAAQIQQLV

-348 QNNQSDLN
+348 QNNQSDLS

-386 LALKSFND
+386 LALKNFND

-414 KAKAEHVARNE
+414 KAKVERVARDE

-439 TISNDFDHAVRD
+439 TISNDFDHAVRN
-451 NYDKNNNLFEKN
+451 NYDKNNDLFEDN
-463 LKKVQERVQLAKEEI
+463 LKKVQEKVRLAKEQI
-478 NEQRRIDQEKAEER
+478 NQQKQLDQEKAEEK

-557 SDGKDTKDI
+557 NDGKNAL
-566 SVPVPNI
+566 VPVPHVD
-573 KGEIVDLDTTKQT
+573 GEIVDLDDTKKN
-586 DPSNVT
+586 DAPIDSESNEEDSELKPET
-592 EPTEENAALDQEN
+592 EDNS
-605 ETNNDKPKKHH
+605 PKKHH
-616 YTSGII
+616 YKSEII

-638 TNNRPNNEQ
+638 TNNHSNNEQ
-647 KAVVEQSSSHTKQ
+647 KASIERSSSNSHVKKNKQSSS
-660 TSKSNSKQ
+660 KQ
-668 SNKKSDE
+668 SAKKDIAK
-675 NDAVKKSKSS
+675 NQKTNAKSKTKST
-685 AKPKVKAT
+685 PT
-693 QTHLTRSQAVLK
+693 YLTRSQAILK

-739 ANPIANLYSAIANE
+739 SNPIASLYSAIANE
-753 DKVQTREIWL
+753 DKAQTRDIWL
-763 NLTDDQRTE
+763 SLTDDQRTE

-793 GWLARYAY
+793 GWLVRYAY

>member
-1 MVGIKEGEKIMLLVT
+1 MVGVKEGEKIMLLVT

-37 SPELDIKTADTAV
+37 SPELDIKTADDAV
-50 KDYAKS
+50 KDYAKT
-56 LEAAGSNVAF
+56 LEEADSNVTF

-78 SSFEAPVLPED
+78 SSFEAQILPED

-104 ENLNREQ
+104 ENLTRDQ
-111 EETVTDLKDQIF
+111 EETVTTLKDQIF
-123 NELEPSLNED
+123 NELEPSLNDDED
-133 YEDSLNEDNGF
+133 DLNEDNGF
-144 MFNNNQVL
+144 MFNSNQIL
-152 EPEDEEDEVGE
+152 DSDDEVRD
-163 EIPPKNDVSDETA
+163 EIPPENDVNDETE
-176 DKNSTAQL
+176 DNSPTEE
-184 NTSNSANPNSYNF
+184 SNSNAAANPSLNN
-197 VTKSPE
+197 VPTQLPEKVGASPIQ
-203 ATPPSSLPVLP
+203 AG
-214 VQPDQVSTTEAT
+214 QTTET
-226 HDEVIS
+226 ETSRSEVIS

-247 KGYDKNQFA
+247 RGYDKNQFA

-269 PRDQYDQAL
+269 PKDQYDQAL

-317 NRVTKEPIDKIV
+317 NRVTKESLDKIV
-329 ESKTVTKIQQLT
+329 EGRTAAQIQQLV

-348 QNNQSDLN
+348 QNNQSDLS

-380 LEEKRN
+380 LEGKRN
-386 LALKSFND
+386 LALKNFND

-414 KAKAEHVARNE
+414 KAKVERVARDE

-439 TISNDFDHAVRD
+439 TISNDFDHAVRN
-451 NYDKNNNLFEKN
+451 NYDKNNDLFEDN
-463 LKKVQERVQLAKEEI
+463 LKKVQEKVRLAKEQI
-478 NEQRRIDQEKAEER
+478 NQQKQLDQEKAEEK

-557 SDGKDTKDI
+557 NDGKNAL
-566 SVPVPNI
+566 VPVPHVD
-573 KGEIVDLDTTKQT
+573 GEIVDLDDTKKN
-586 DPSNVT
+586 DAPIDSESNEEDSELKPET
-592 EPTEENAALDQEN
+592 EDNS
-605 ETNNDKPKKHH
+605 PKKRH
-616 YTSGII
+616 YKSEII

-638 TNNRPNNEQ
+638 TNNHSNNEQ
-647 KAVVEQSSSHTKQ
+647 KASIERSSSNSHVKKNKQSSS
-660 TSKSNSKQ
+660 KQ
-668 SNKKSDE
+668 SDKKSANEDIAKNKKP
-675 NDAVKKSKSS
+675 NAKSKTKST
-685 AKPKVKAT
+685 P
-693 QTHLTRSQAVLK
+693 THLTRSQAVLK

-739 ANPIANLYSAIANE
+739 SNPIANLYSAIANE
-753 DKVQTREIWL
+753 DRAQTRDIWL
-763 NLTDDQRTE
+763 SLTDDQRTE

>member
-1 MVGIKEGEKIMLLVT
+1 MLLVT

-37 SPELDIKTADTAV
+37 SPELDIKTADDAV

-56 LEAAGSNVAF
+56 LEEADSNVTF

-78 SSFEAPVLPED
+78 SSFEAQILPED

-104 ENLNREQ
+104 ENLTRDQ
-111 EETVTDLKDQIF
+111 EETVTTLKDQIF
-123 NELEPSLNED
+123 NELEPSLSDDEED
-133 YEDSLNEDNGF
+133 LNKDNGF
-144 MFNNNQVL
+144 MFNNNQIL
-152 EPEDEEDEVGE
+152 DSDDEVRD
-163 EIPPKNDVSDETA
+163 EIPPENDVNDETE
-176 DKNSTAQL
+176 DNSPTEE
-184 NTSNSANPNSYNF
+184 SNSNAATNPSLNN
-197 VTKSPE
+197 VPTQLPE
-203 ATPPSSLPVLP
+203 EVDALPI
-214 VQPDQVSTTEAT
+214 QAGQTTET
-226 HDEVIS
+226 ETSRSEVIS

-247 KGYDKNQFA
+247 RGYDKNQFA

-269 PRDQYDQAL
+269 PKDQYDQAL

-317 NRVTKEPIDKIV
+317 NRVTKESLDKIV
-329 ESKTVTKIQQLT
+329 EGRTAAQIQQLA
-341 VKATQQK
+341 VKATHQK
-348 QNNQSDLN
+348 QNNQSDLS

-386 LALKSFND
+386 LALKNFND

-414 KAKAEHVARNE
+414 KAKVERVARDE

-439 TISNDFDHAVRD
+439 TISNDFDHAVRN
-451 NYDKNNNLFEKN
+451 NYDKNNDLFEDN
-463 LKKVQERVQLAKEEI
+463 LKKVQEKVRLAKEQI
-478 NEQRRIDQEKAEER
+478 NQQKLLDQEKAEEK

-557 SDGKDTKDI
+557 NDGKNAL
-566 SVPVPNI
+566 VPVPHVD
-573 KGEIVDLDTTKQT
+573 GEIVDLDDTKKN
-586 DPSNVT
+586 DAPIDSESNEEDSELKPET
-592 EPTEENAALDQEN
+592 EDNS
-605 ETNNDKPKKHH
+605 PKKHH
-616 YTSGII
+616 YKSEII

-638 TNNRPNNEQ
+638 TNNHSNNEP
-647 KAVVEQSSSHTKQ
+647 KASIERSSSNSHVKKNKQSSS
-660 TSKSNSKQ
+660 KQ
-668 SNKKSDE
+668 SAKKDIAK
-675 NDAVKKSKSS
+675 NQKTNAKSKTKST
-685 AKPKVKAT
+685 PT
-693 QTHLTRSQAVLK
+693 YLTRSQAILK

-739 ANPIANLYSAIANE
+739 SNPIASLYSAIANE
-753 DKVQTREIWL
+753 DKAQTRDIWL
-763 NLTDDQRTE
+763 SLTDDQRTE

>member
-1 MVGIKEGEKIMLLVT
+1 MLLVT

-37 SPELDIKTADTAV
+37 SPELDIKTADDAV
-50 KDYAKS
+50 KDYAKT
-56 LEAAGSNVAF
+56 LEEADSNVTF

-78 SSFEAPVLPED
+78 SSFEAQILPED

-104 ENLNREQ
+104 ENLTRDQ
-111 EETVTDLKDQIF
+111 EETVTTLKDQIF
-123 NELEPSLNED
+123 NELEPSLNDDED
-133 YEDSLNEDNGF
+133 DLNEDNGF
-144 MFNNNQVL
+144 MFNSNQIL
-152 EPEDEEDEVGE
+152 DSDDEVRD
-163 EIPPKNDVSDETA
+163 EIPPENDVNDETE
-176 DKNSTAQL
+176 DNSPTEE
-184 NTSNSANPNSYNF
+184 SNSNAAANPSLNN
-197 VTKSPE
+197 VPTQLPEKVGASPIQ
-203 ATPPSSLPVLP
+203 AG
-214 VQPDQVSTTEAT
+214 QTTET
-226 HDEVIS
+226 ETSRSEVIS

-247 KGYDKNQFA
+247 RGYDKNQFA

-269 PRDQYDQAL
+269 PKDQYDQAL

-317 NRVTKEPIDKIV
+317 NRVTKESLDKIV
-329 ESKTVTKIQQLT
+329 EGRTAAQIQQLV

-348 QNNQSDLN
+348 QNNQSDLS

-386 LALKSFND
+386 LALKNFND

-414 KAKAEHVARNE
+414 KAKVERVARDE

-439 TISNDFDHAVRD
+439 TISNDFDHAVRN
-451 NYDKNNNLFEKN
+451 NYDKNNDLFEDN
-463 LKKVQERVQLAKEEI
+463 LKKVQEKVRLAKEQI
-478 NEQRRIDQEKAEER
+478 NQQKQLDQEKAEEK

-557 SDGKDTKDI
+557 NDGKNAL
-566 SVPVPNI
+566 VPVPHVD
-573 KGEIVDLDTTKQT
+573 GEIVDLDDTKKN
-586 DPSNVT
+586 DAPIDSESNEEDSELKPET
-592 EPTEENAALDQEN
+592 EDNS
-605 ETNNDKPKKHH
+605 PKKRH
-616 YTSGII
+616 YKSEII

-638 TNNRPNNEQ
+638 TNNHSNNEQ
-647 KAVVEQSSSHTKQ
+647 KASIERSSSNSHVKKNKQSSS
-660 TSKSNSKQ
+660 KQ
-668 SNKKSDE
+668 SDKKSANEDIAKNKKP
-675 NDAVKKSKSS
+675 NAKSKTKST
-685 AKPKVKAT
+685 P
-693 QTHLTRSQAVLK
+693 THLTRSQAVLK

-739 ANPIANLYSAIANE
+739 SNPIANLYSAIANE
-753 DKVQTREIWL
+753 DRAQTRDIWL
-763 NLTDDQRTE
+763 SLTDDQRTE

>member
-1 MVGIKEGEKIMLLVT
+1 MLLVT

-56 LEAAGSNVAF
+56 LEAASYSVSF

-78 SSFEAPVLPED
+78 SSFEAPILPED
-89 QDGGILNLIDRDLEN
+89 RDGGILNLIDRDLEN
-104 ENLNREQ
+104 ENLTRDQ
-111 EETVTDLKDQIF
+111 EETVTTLKDQIF
-123 NELEPSLNED
+123 NELEPSLSDDEED
-133 YEDSLNEDNGF
+133 LNKDNGF
-144 MFNNNQVL
+144 MFNNNQIL
-152 EPEDEEDEVGE
+152 DSDDEVRD
-163 EIPPKNDVSDETA
+163 EIPPENDVNDETE
-176 DKNSTAQL
+176 DNSPTEE
-184 NTSNSANPNSYNF
+184 SNSNAATNPSLNN
-197 VTKSPE
+197 VPTQLPE
-203 ATPPSSLPVLP
+203 EVDALPI
-214 VQPDQVSTTEAT
+214 QAGQTTET
-226 HDEVIS
+226 ETSRSEVIS

-247 KGYDKNQFA
+247 RGYDKNQFA

-269 PRDQYDQAL
+269 PKDQYDQAL

-317 NRVTKEPIDKIV
+317 NRVTKESLDKIV
-329 ESKTVTKIQQLT
+329 EGRTAAQIQQLV

-348 QNNQSDLN
+348 QNNQSDLS

-386 LALKSFND
+386 LALKNFND

-414 KAKAEHVARNE
+414 KAKVERVARDE

-439 TISNDFDHAVRD
+439 TISNDFDHAVRN
-451 NYDKNNNLFEKN
+451 NYDKNNDLFEDN
-463 LKKVQERVQLAKEEI
+463 LKKVQEKVRLAKEQI
-478 NEQRRIDQEKAEER
+478 NQQKLLDQEKAEEK

-557 SDGKDTKDI
+557 NDGKNAL
-566 SVPVPNI
+566 VPVPHVD
-573 KGEIVDLDTTKQT
+573 GEIVDLDDTKKN
-586 DPSNVT
+586 DAPIDSESNEEDSELKPET
-592 EPTEENAALDQEN
+592 EDNS
-605 ETNNDKPKKHH
+605 PKKRH
-616 YTSGII
+616 YKSEII

-638 TNNRPNNEQ
+638 TNNHSNNEQ
-647 KAVVEQSSSHTKQ
+647 KASIERSSSNSHVKKNKQSSS
-660 TSKSNSKQ
+660 KQ
-668 SNKKSDE
+668 SDKKSANEDIAKNKKP
-675 NDAVKKSKSS
+675 NAKSKTKST
-685 AKPKVKAT
+685 PT
-693 QTHLTRSQAVLK
+693 YLTRSQAILK

-739 ANPIANLYSAIANE
+739 SNPIASLYSAIANE
-753 DKVQTREIWL
+753 DKAQTRDIWL
-763 NLTDDQRTE
+763 SLTDDQRTE

>member
-1 MVGIKEGEKIMLLVT
+1 MLLVT

-37 SPELDIKTADTAV
+37 SPELDIKTADDAV

-56 LEAAGSNVAF
+56 LEEADSNVTF

-78 SSFEAPVLPED
+78 SSFEAQILPED

-104 ENLNREQ
+104 ENLTRDQ
-111 EETVTDLKDQIF
+111 EETVTTLKDQIF
-123 NELEPSLNED
+123 NELEPSLSDDEED
-133 YEDSLNEDNGF
+133 LNKDNGF
-144 MFNNNQVL
+144 MFNNNQIL
-152 EPEDEEDEVGE
+152 DSDDEVRD
-163 EIPPKNDVSDETA
+163 EIPPENDVNDETE
-176 DKNSTAQL
+176 DNSPTEE
-184 NTSNSANPNSYNF
+184 SNSNAATNPSLNN
-197 VTKSPE
+197 VPTQLPE
-203 ATPPSSLPVLP
+203 EVDALPI
-214 VQPDQVSTTEAT
+214 QAGQTTET
-226 HDEVIS
+226 ETSRSEVIS

-247 KGYDKNQFA
+247 RGYDKNQFA

-269 PRDQYDQAL
+269 PKDQYDQAL

-317 NRVTKEPIDKIV
+317 NRVTKESLDKIV
-329 ESKTVTKIQQLT
+329 EDRTAAQIQQLV
-341 VKATQQK
+341 VKATHQK
-348 QNNQSDLN
+348 QNNQSDLS

-386 LALKSFND
+386 IALKNFND

-414 KAKAEHVARNE
+414 KAKVERVARDE

-439 TISNDFDHAVRD
+439 TISNDFDHAVRN
-451 NYDKNNNLFEKN
+451 NYDKNNDLFEDN
-463 LKKVQERVQLAKEEI
+463 LKKVQERVRLAKEQI
-478 NEQRRIDQEKAEER
+478 NQQKQLDQEKAEEK

-557 SDGKDTKDI
+557 NDGKNAL
-566 SVPVPNI
+566 VPVPHVD
-573 KGEIVDLDTTKQT
+573 GEVVDLDDTKKN
-586 DPSNVT
+586 DAPIDSESNEEDSELKPET
-592 EPTEENAALDQEN
+592 EDNS
-605 ETNNDKPKKHH
+605 PKKRH
-616 YTSGII
+616 YKSEII

-638 TNNRPNNEQ
+638 TNNHSNNEQ
-647 KAVVEQSSSHTKQ
+647 KASIERSSSNSHVKKNKQSSS
-660 TSKSNSKQ
+660 KQ
-668 SNKKSDE
+668 SDKKSANEDIAKNKKP
-675 NDAVKKSKSS
+675 NAKSKTKST
-685 AKPKVKAT
+685 P
-693 QTHLTRSQAVLK
+693 THLTRSQAVLK
-705 QYRETKTW
+705 QYRETKNW

-739 ANPIANLYSAIANE
+739 SNPIASLYSAIANE
-753 DKVQTREIWL
+753 DKAQTRDIWL
-763 NLTDDQRTE
+763 SLTDDQRTE

>member
-1 MVGIKEGEKIMLLVT
+1 MVGVKEGEKIMLLVT

-56 LEAAGSNVAF
+56 LEAASYSVSF

-78 SSFEAPVLPED
+78 SSFEAPILPED
-89 QDGGILNLIDRDLEN
+89 RDGGILNLIDRDLEN
-104 ENLNREQ
+104 ENLTRDQ
-111 EETVTDLKDQIF
+111 EETVTTLKDQIF
-123 NELEPSLNED
+123 NELEPSLSDDEED
-133 YEDSLNEDNGF
+133 LNKDNGF
-144 MFNNNQVL
+144 MFNNNQIL
-152 EPEDEEDEVGE
+152 DSDDEVRD
-163 EIPPKNDVSDETA
+163 EIPPENDVNDETE
-176 DKNSTAQL
+176 DNSPTEE
-184 NTSNSANPNSYNF
+184 SNSNAATNPSLNN
-197 VTKSPE
+197 VPTQLPE
-203 ATPPSSLPVLP
+203 EVDALPI
-214 VQPDQVSTTEAT
+214 QAGQTTET
-226 HDEVIS
+226 ETSRSEVIS

-247 KGYDKNQFA
+247 RGYDKNQFA

-269 PRDQYDQAL
+269 PKDQYDQAL

-317 NRVTKEPIDKIV
+317 NRVTKESLDKIV
-329 ESKTVTKIQQLT
+329 EGRTAAQIQQLV

-348 QNNQSDLN
+348 QNNQSDLS
-356 KLKENKALELKTN
+356 KLKESKALELKTN

-386 LALKSFND
+386 IALKNFND

-414 KAKAEHVARNE
+414 KAKVERVARDE

-439 TISNDFDHAVRD
+439 TISNDFDHAVRN
-451 NYDKNNNLFEKN
+451 NYDKNNDLFEDN
-463 LKKVQERVQLAKEEI
+463 LKKVQERVRLAKEQI
-478 NEQRRIDQEKAEER
+478 NQQKQLDQEKAEEK

-557 SDGKDTKDI
+557 NDGKNAL
-566 SVPVPNI
+566 VPVPHVD
-573 KGEIVDLDTTKQT
+573 GEVVDLDDTKKN
-586 DPSNVT
+586 DAPIDSESNEEDSELKPET
-592 EPTEENAALDQEN
+592 EDNS
-605 ETNNDKPKKHH
+605 PKKRH
-616 YTSGII
+616 YKSEII

-638 TNNRPNNEQ
+638 TNNHSNNEQ
-647 KAVVEQSSSHTKQ
+647 KASIERSSSNSHVKKNKQSSS
-660 TSKSNSKQ
+660 KQ
-668 SNKKSDE
+668 SDKKSANEDIAKNKKP
-675 NDAVKKSKSS
+675 NAKSKTKST
-685 AKPKVKAT
+685 P
-693 QTHLTRSQAVLK
+693 THLTRSQAVLK
-705 QYRETKTW
+705 QYRETKNW

-739 ANPIANLYSAIANE
+739 SNPIASLYSAIANE
-753 DKVQTREIWL
+753 DKAQTRDIWL
-763 NLTDDQRTE
+763 SLTDDQRTE

>member
-1 MVGIKEGEKIMLLVT
+1 MLLVT

-37 SPELDIKTADTAV
+37 SPELDIKTADDAV

-56 LEAAGSNVAF
+56 LEEADSNVTF

-78 SSFEAPVLPED
+78 SSFEAQILPED

-104 ENLNREQ
+104 ENLTRDQ
-111 EETVTDLKDQIF
+111 EETVTTLKDQIF
-123 NELEPSLNED
+123 NELEPSLSDDEED
-133 YEDSLNEDNGF
+133 LNKDNGF
-144 MFNNNQVL
+144 MFNNNQIL
-152 EPEDEEDEVGE
+152 DSDDEVRD
-163 EIPPKNDVSDETA
+163 EIPPENDVNDETE
-176 DKNSTAQL
+176 DNSPTEE
-184 NTSNSANPNSYNF
+184 SNSNAATNPSLNN
-197 VTKSPE
+197 VPTQLPE
-203 ATPPSSLPVLP
+203 EVDALPI
-214 VQPDQVSTTEAT
+214 QAGQTTET
-226 HDEVIS
+226 ETSRSEVIS

-247 KGYDKNQFA
+247 RGYDKNQFA

-269 PRDQYDQAL
+269 PKDQYDQAL

-317 NRVTKEPIDKIV
+317 NRVTKESLDKIV
-329 ESKTVTKIQQLT
+329 EDRTAAQIQQLV

-348 QNNQSDLN
+348 QNNQSDLS

-386 LALKSFND
+386 LALKNFND

-414 KAKAEHVARNE
+414 KAKVERVARDE

-439 TISNDFDHAVRD
+439 TISNDFDHAVRN
-451 NYDKNNNLFEKN
+451 NYDKNNDLFEDN
-463 LKKVQERVQLAKEEI
+463 LKKVQEKVRLAKEQI
-478 NEQRRIDQEKAEER
+478 NQQKLLDQEKAEEK

-557 SDGKDTKDI
+557 NDGKNAL
-566 SVPVPNI
+566 VPVPHVD
-573 KGEIVDLDTTKQT
+573 GEIVDLDDTKKN
-586 DPSNVT
+586 DAPIDSESNEEDSELKPET
-592 EPTEENAALDQEN
+592 EDNS
-605 ETNNDKPKKHH
+605 PKKRH
-616 YTSGII
+616 YKSEII

-638 TNNRPNNEQ
+638 TNNHSNNEQ
-647 KAVVEQSSSHTKQ
+647 KASIERSSSNSHVKKNKQSSS
-660 TSKSNSKQ
+660 KQ
-668 SNKKSDE
+668 SDKKSANEDIAKNKKP
-675 NDAVKKSKSS
+675 NAKSKTKST
-685 AKPKVKAT
+685 PT
-693 QTHLTRSQAVLK
+693 YLTRSQAILK

-739 ANPIANLYSAIANE
+739 SNPIASLYSAIANE
-753 DKVQTREIWL
+753 DKAQTRDIWL
-763 NLTDDQRTE
+763 SLTDDQRTE

>member
-1 MVGIKEGEKIMLLVT
+1 MVGVKEGEKIMLLVT

-37 SPELDIKTADTAV
+37 SPELDIKTADDAV

-56 LEAAGSNVAF
+56 LEEADSNVTF

-78 SSFEAPVLPED
+78 SSFEAQILPED

-104 ENLNREQ
+104 ENLTRDQ
-111 EETVTDLKDQIF
+111 EETVTTLKDQIF
-123 NELEPSLNED
+123 NELEPSLSDDEED
-133 YEDSLNEDNGF
+133 LNKDNGF
-144 MFNNNQVL
+144 MFNNNQIL
-152 EPEDEEDEVGE
+152 DSDDEVRD
-163 EIPPKNDVSDETA
+163 EIPPENDVNDETE
-176 DKNSTAQL
+176 DNSPTEE
-184 NTSNSANPNSYNF
+184 SNSNAATNPSLNN
-197 VTKSPE
+197 VPTQLPE
-203 ATPPSSLPVLP
+203 EVDALPI
-214 VQPDQVSTTEAT
+214 QAGQTTET
-226 HDEVIS
+226 ETSRSEVIS

-247 KGYDKNQFA
+247 RGYDKNQFA

-269 PRDQYDQAL
+269 PKDQYDQAL

-317 NRVTKEPIDKIV
+317 NRVTKESLDKIV
-329 ESKTVTKIQQLT
+329 EDRTAAQIQQLV
-341 VKATQQK
+341 VKATHQK
-348 QNNQSDLN
+348 QNNQSDLS

-386 LALKSFND
+386 IALKNFND

-414 KAKAEHVARNE
+414 KAKVERVARDE

-439 TISNDFDHAVRD
+439 TISNDFDHAVRN
-451 NYDKNNNLFEKN
+451 NYDKNNDLFEDN
-463 LKKVQERVQLAKEEI
+463 LKKVQEKVRLAKEQI
-478 NEQRRIDQEKAEER
+478 NQQKLLDQEKAEEK

-557 SDGKDTKDI
+557 NDGKNAL
-566 SVPVPNI
+566 VPVPHVD
-573 KGEIVDLDTTKQT
+573 GEVVDLDDTKKN
-586 DPSNVT
+586 DAPIDSESNEEDSELKPET
-592 EPTEENAALDQEN
+592 EDNSS
-605 ETNNDKPKKHH
+605 KKHH
-616 YTSGII
+616 YKSEII

-638 TNNRPNNEQ
+638 TNNHSNNEQ
-647 KAVVEQSSSHTKQ
+647 KASIERSSSNSHVKKNKQSSS
-660 TSKSNSKQ
+660 KQ
-668 SNKKSDE
+668 SAKKDIAK
-675 NDAVKKSKSS
+675 NQKTNAKSKTKST
-685 AKPKVKAT
+685 PT
-693 QTHLTRSQAVLK
+693 YLTRSQAILK

-739 ANPIANLYSAIANE
+739 SNPIANLYSAIANE
-753 DKVQTREIWL
+753 DKAQTRDIWL
-763 NLTDDQRTE
+763 SLTDDQRTE

>member
-1 MVGIKEGEKIMLLVT
+1 MVGVKEGEKIMLLVT

-37 SPELDIKTADTAV
+37 SPELDIKTADDAV
-50 KDYAKS
+50 KDYAKT
-56 LEAAGSNVAF
+56 LEEADSNVTF

-78 SSFEAPVLPED
+78 SSFEAQILPED

-104 ENLNREQ
+104 ENLTRDQ
-111 EETVTDLKDQIF
+111 EETVTTLKDQIF
-123 NELEPSLNED
+123 NELEPSLNDDED
-133 YEDSLNEDNGF
+133 DLNEDNGF
-144 MFNNNQVL
+144 MFNSNQIL
-152 EPEDEEDEVGE
+152 DSDDEVRD
-163 EIPPKNDVSDETA
+163 EIPPENDVNDETE
-176 DKNSTAQL
+176 DNSPTEE
-184 NTSNSANPNSYNF
+184 SNSNAAANPSLNN
-197 VTKSPE
+197 VPTQLPEKVGASPIQ
-203 ATPPSSLPVLP
+203 AG
-214 VQPDQVSTTEAT
+214 QTTET
-226 HDEVIS
+226 ETSRSEVIS

-247 KGYDKNQFA
+247 RGYDKNQFA

-269 PRDQYDQAL
+269 PKDQYDQAL

-317 NRVTKEPIDKIV
+317 NRVTKESLDKIV
-329 ESKTVTKIQQLT
+329 EGRTAAQIQQLV

-348 QNNQSDLN
+348 QNNQSDLS

-386 LALKSFND
+386 LALKNFND

-414 KAKAEHVARNE
+414 KAKVERVARDE

-439 TISNDFDHAVRD
+439 TISNDFDHAVRN
-451 NYDKNNNLFEKN
+451 NYDKNNDLFEDN
-463 LKKVQERVQLAKEEI
+463 LKKVQEKVRLAKEQI
-478 NEQRRIDQEKAEER
+478 NQQKQLDQEKAEEK

-557 SDGKDTKDI
+557 NDGKNAL
-566 SVPVPNI
+566 VPVPHVD
-573 KGEIVDLDTTKQT
+573 GEVVDLDDTKKN
-586 DPSNVT
+586 DAPIDSESNEEDSELKPET
-592 EPTEENAALDQEN
+592 EDNS
-605 ETNNDKPKKHH
+605 PKKRH
-616 YTSGII
+616 YKSEII

-638 TNNRPNNEQ
+638 TNNHSNNEQ
-647 KAVVEQSSSHTKQ
+647 KASIERSSSNSHVKKNKQSSS
-660 TSKSNSKQ
+660 KQ
-668 SNKKSDE
+668 SDKKSANEDIAKNKKP
-675 NDAVKKSKSS
+675 NAKSKTKST
-685 AKPKVKAT
+685 P
-693 QTHLTRSQAVLK
+693 THLTRSQAVLK
-705 QYRETKTW
+705 QYRETKNW

-739 ANPIANLYSAIANE
+739 SNPIANLYSAIANE
-753 DKVQTREIWL
+753 DKAQTRDIWL
-763 NLTDDQRTE
+763 SLTDDQRTE

>member
-1 MVGIKEGEKIMLLVT
+1 MLLVT

-37 SPELDIKTADTAV
+37 SPELDIKTADDAV

-56 LEAAGSNVAF
+56 LEKADSNVTF

-78 SSFEAPVLPED
+78 SSFEAQILPED

-104 ENLNREQ
+104 ENLTRDQ
-111 EETVTDLKDQIF
+111 EETVTTLKDQIF
-123 NELEPSLNED
+123 NELEPSLSDDEED
-133 YEDSLNEDNGF
+133 LNKDNGF
-144 MFNNNQVL
+144 MFNNNQIL
-152 EPEDEEDEVGE
+152 DSDDEVRD
-163 EIPPKNDVSDETA
+163 EIPPENDVNDETE
-176 DKNSTAQL
+176 DNSPTEE
-184 NTSNSANPNSYNF
+184 SNSNAATNPSLNN
-197 VTKSPE
+197 VPTQLPE
-203 ATPPSSLPVLP
+203 EVDALPI
-214 VQPDQVSTTEAT
+214 QAGQTTET
-226 HDEVIS
+226 ETSRSEVIS

-247 KGYDKNQFA
+247 RGYDKNQFA

-269 PRDQYDQAL
+269 PKDQYDQAL

-317 NRVTKEPIDKIV
+317 NRVTKESLDKIV
-329 ESKTVTKIQQLT
+329 EDRTAAQIQQLA
-341 VKATQQK
+341 VKATHQK
-348 QNNQSDLN
+348 QNNQSDLS

-386 LALKSFND
+386 LALKNFND

-414 KAKAEHVARNE
+414 KAKVERVARDE

-439 TISNDFDHAVRD
+439 TISNDFDHAVRN
-451 NYDKNNNLFEKN
+451 NYDKNNDLFEDN
-463 LKKVQERVQLAKEEI
+463 LKKVQEKVRLAKEQI
-478 NEQRRIDQEKAEER
+478 NQQKLLDQEKAEEK

-557 SDGKDTKDI
+557 NDGKNAL
-566 SVPVPNI
+566 VPVPHVD
-573 KGEIVDLDTTKQT
+573 GEIVDLDDTKKN
-586 DPSNVT
+586 DAPIDSESNEEDSELKPET
-592 EPTEENAALDQEN
+592 EDNS
-605 ETNNDKPKKHH
+605 PKKHH
-616 YTSGII
+616 YKSEII

-638 TNNRPNNEQ
+638 TNNHSNNEQ
-647 KAVVEQSSSHTKQ
+647 KASIERSSSNSHVKKNKQSSS
-660 TSKSNSKQ
+660 KQ
-668 SNKKSDE
+668 SAKKDIAK
-675 NDAVKKSKSS
+675 NQKTNAKSKTKST
-685 AKPKVKAT
+685 PT
-693 QTHLTRSQAVLK
+693 YLTRSQAILK

-739 ANPIANLYSAIANE
+739 SNPIASLYSAIANE
-753 DKVQTREIWL
+753 DKAQTRDIWL
-763 NLTDDQRTE
+763 SLTDDQRTE

-793 GWLARYAY
+793 GWLVRYAY

>member
-1 MVGIKEGEKIMLLVT
+1 MLLVT

-37 SPELDIKTADTAV
+37 SPELDIKTADDAV

-56 LEAAGSNVAF
+56 LEEADSNVTF

-78 SSFEAPVLPED
+78 SSFEAQILPED

-104 ENLNREQ
+104 ENLTRDQ
-111 EETVTDLKDQIF
+111 EETVTTLKDQIF
-123 NELEPSLNED
+123 NELEPSLSDDEED
-133 YEDSLNEDNGF
+133 LNKDNGF
-144 MFNNNQVL
+144 MFNNNQIL
-152 EPEDEEDEVGE
+152 DSDDEVRD
-163 EIPPKNDVSDETA
+163 EIPPENDVNDETE
-176 DKNSTAQL
+176 DNSPTEE
-184 NTSNSANPNSYNF
+184 SNSNAATNPSLNN
-197 VTKSPE
+197 VPTQLPE
-203 ATPPSSLPVLP
+203 EVDALPI
-214 VQPDQVSTTEAT
+214 QAGQTTET
-226 HDEVIS
+226 ETSRSEVIS

-247 KGYDKNQFA
+247 RGYDKNQFA

-269 PRDQYDQAL
+269 PKDQYDQAL

-317 NRVTKEPIDKIV
+317 NRVTKKSLDKIV
-329 ESKTVTKIQQLT
+329 EGRTAAQIQQLV

-348 QNNQSDLN
+348 QNNQSDLS
-356 KLKENKALELKTN
+356 KLKESKALELKTN

-386 LALKSFND
+386 IALKNFND

-414 KAKAEHVARNE
+414 KAKVERVARDE

-439 TISNDFDHAVRD
+439 TISNDFDHAVRN
-451 NYDKNNNLFEKN
+451 NYDKNNDLFEDN
-463 LKKVQERVQLAKEEI
+463 LKKVQEKVRLAKEQI
-478 NEQRRIDQEKAEER
+478 NQQKQLDQEKAEEK

-557 SDGKDTKDI
+557 NDGKNAL
-566 SVPVPNI
+566 VPVPHVD
-573 KGEIVDLDTTKQT
+573 GEVVDLDDTKKN
-586 DPSNVT
+586 DAPIDSESNEEDSELKPET
-592 EPTEENAALDQEN
+592 EDNS
-605 ETNNDKPKKHH
+605 PKKRH
-616 YTSGII
+616 YKSEII

-638 TNNRPNNEQ
+638 TNNHSNNEQ
-647 KAVVEQSSSHTKQ
+647 KASIERSSSNSHVKKNKQSSS
-660 TSKSNSKQ
+660 KQ
-668 SNKKSDE
+668 SDKKSANEDIAKNKKP
-675 NDAVKKSKSS
+675 NAKSKTKST
-685 AKPKVKAT
+685 PT
-693 QTHLTRSQAVLK
+693 YLTRSQAILK

-739 ANPIANLYSAIANE
+739 SNPIASLYSAIANE
-753 DKVQTREIWL
+753 DKAQTRDIWL
-763 NLTDDQRTE
+763 SLTDDQRTE

>member
-1 MVGIKEGEKIMLLVT
+1 MLLVT

-37 SPELDIKTADTAV
+37 SPELDIKTADDAV

-56 LEAAGSNVAF
+56 LEEADSNVTF

-78 SSFEAPVLPED
+78 SSFEAQILPED

-104 ENLNREQ
+104 ENLTRDQ
-111 EETVTDLKDQIF
+111 EETVTTLKDQIF
-123 NELEPSLNED
+123 NELEPSLSDDEED
-133 YEDSLNEDNGF
+133 LNKDNGF
-144 MFNNNQVL
+144 MFNNNQIL
-152 EPEDEEDEVGE
+152 DSDDEVRD
-163 EIPPKNDVSDETA
+163 EIPPENDVNDETE
-176 DKNSTAQL
+176 DNSPTEE
-184 NTSNSANPNSYNF
+184 SNSNAATNPSLNN
-197 VTKSPE
+197 VPTQLPE
-203 ATPPSSLPVLP
+203 EVDALPI
-214 VQPDQVSTTEAT
+214 QAGQTTET
-226 HDEVIS
+226 ETSRSEVIS

-247 KGYDKNQFA
+247 RGYDKNQFA

-269 PRDQYDQAL
+269 PKDQYDQAL

-317 NRVTKEPIDKIV
+317 NRVTKESLDKIV
-329 ESKTVTKIQQLT
+329 EDRTAAQIQQLI
-341 VKATQQK
+341 VKATHQK
-348 QNNQSDLN
+348 QNNQSDLS

-386 LALKSFND
+386 IALKNFND

-414 KAKAEHVARNE
+414 KAKVERVARDE

-439 TISNDFDHAVRD
+439 TISNDFDHAVRN
-451 NYDKNNNLFEKN
+451 NYDKNNDLFEDN
-463 LKKVQERVQLAKEEI
+463 LKKVQEKVRLAKEQI
-478 NEQRRIDQEKAEER
+478 NQQKLLDQEKAEEK

-557 SDGKDTKDI
+557 NDGKNAL
-566 SVPVPNI
+566 VPVPHVD
-573 KGEIVDLDTTKQT
+573 GGIVDLDDTKKN
-586 DPSNVT
+586 DAPIDSESNEEDSELKPET
-592 EPTEENAALDQEN
+592 EDNS
-605 ETNNDKPKKHH
+605 PKKRH
-616 YTSGII
+616 YKSEII

-638 TNNRPNNEQ
+638 TNNHSNNEQ
-647 KAVVEQSSSHTKQ
+647 KASIERSSSNSHVKKNKQSSS
-660 TSKSNSKQ
+660 KQ
-668 SNKKSDE
+668 SAKKDIAKNKKP
-675 NDAVKKSKSS
+675 NAKSKTKST
-685 AKPKVKAT
+685 PT
-693 QTHLTRSQAVLK
+693 YLTRSQAILK

-739 ANPIANLYSAIANE
+739 SNPIASLYSAIANE
-753 DKVQTREIWL
+753 DKAQTRDIWL
-763 NLTDDQRTE
+763 SLTDDQRTE

>member
-1 MVGIKEGEKIMLLVT
+1 MVGVKEGEKIMLLVT

-37 SPELDIKTADTAV
+37 SPELDIKTADDAV

-56 LEAAGSNVAF
+56 LEEADSNVTF

-78 SSFEAPVLPED
+78 SSFEAQILPED

-104 ENLNREQ
+104 ENLTRDQ
-111 EETVTDLKDQIF
+111 EETVTTLKDQIF
-123 NELEPSLNED
+123 NELEPSLSDDEED
-133 YEDSLNEDNGF
+133 LNKDNGF
-144 MFNNNQVL
+144 MFNNNQIL
-152 EPEDEEDEVGE
+152 DSDDEVRD
-163 EIPPKNDVSDETA
+163 EIPPENDVNDETE
-176 DKNSTAQL
+176 DNSPTEE
-184 NTSNSANPNSYNF
+184 SNSNAATNPSLNN
-197 VTKSPE
+197 VPTQLPE
-203 ATPPSSLPVLP
+203 EVDALPI
-214 VQPDQVSTTEAT
+214 QAGQTTET
-226 HDEVIS
+226 ETSRSEVIS
-232 YGKYTDANDILDRLP
+232 YSKYTDANDILDRLP
-247 KGYDKNQFA
+247 RGYDKNQFA

-269 PRDQYDQAL
+269 PKDQYDQAL

-317 NRVTKEPIDKIV
+317 NRVTKESLDKIV
-329 ESKTVTKIQQLT
+329 EDRTAAQIQQLV
-341 VKATQQK
+341 VKATHQK
-348 QNNQSDLN
+348 QNNQSDLS

-386 LALKSFND
+386 IALKNFND

-414 KAKAEHVARNE
+414 KAKVERVARDE

-439 TISNDFDHAVRD
+439 TISNDFDHAVRN
-451 NYDKNNNLFEKN
+451 NYDKNNDLFEDN
-463 LKKVQERVQLAKEEI
+463 LKKVQEKVRLAKEQI
-478 NEQRRIDQEKAEER
+478 NQQKLLDQEKAEEK

-557 SDGKDTKDI
+557 NDGKNAL
-566 SVPVPNI
+566 VPVPHVD
-573 KGEIVDLDTTKQT
+573 GEVVDLDDTKKN
-586 DPSNVT
+586 DAPIDSESNEEDSELKPET
-592 EPTEENAALDQEN
+592 EDNS
-605 ETNNDKPKKHH
+605 PKKRH
-616 YTSGII
+616 YKSEII

-638 TNNRPNNEQ
+638 TNNHSNNEQ
-647 KAVVEQSSSHTKQ
+647 KASIERSSSNSHVKKNKQSSS
-660 TSKSNSKQ
+660 KQ
-668 SNKKSDE
+668 SDKKSANEDIAKNKKP
-675 NDAVKKSKSS
+675 NAKSKTKST
-685 AKPKVKAT
+685 P
-693 QTHLTRSQAVLK
+693 THLTRSQAVLK

-739 ANPIANLYSAIANE
+739 SNPIANLYSAIANE
-753 DKVQTREIWL
+753 DKAQTRDIWL
-763 NLTDDQRTE
+763 SLTDDQRTE

>member
-1 MVGIKEGEKIMLLVT
+1 MLLVT

-37 SPELDIKTADTAV
+37 SPELDIKTADDAV

-56 LEAAGSNVAF
+56 LEEADSNVTF

-78 SSFEAPVLPED
+78 SSFEAQILPED

-104 ENLNREQ
+104 ENLTRDQ
-111 EETVTDLKDQIF
+111 EETVTTLKDQIF
-123 NELEPSLNED
+123 NELEPSLSDDEED
-133 YEDSLNEDNGF
+133 LNKDNGF
-144 MFNNNQVL
+144 MFNNNQIL
-152 EPEDEEDEVGE
+152 DSDDEVRD
-163 EIPPKNDVSDETA
+163 EIPPENDVNDETE
-176 DKNSTAQL
+176 DNSPTEE
-184 NTSNSANPNSYNF
+184 SNSNAATNPSLNN
-197 VTKSPE
+197 VPTQLPE
-203 ATPPSSLPVLP
+203 EVDALPI
-214 VQPDQVSTTEAT
+214 QAGQTTET
-226 HDEVIS
+226 ETSRSEVIS

-247 KGYDKNQFA
+247 RGYDKNQFA

-269 PRDQYDQAL
+269 PKDQYDQAL

-317 NRVTKEPIDKIV
+317 NRVTKESLDKIV
-329 ESKTVTKIQQLT
+329 EDRTAAQIQQLV
-341 VKATQQK
+341 VKATHQK
-348 QNNQSDLN
+348 QNNQSDLS

-386 LALKSFND
+386 IALKNFND

-414 KAKAEHVARNE
+414 KAKVERVARDE

-439 TISNDFDHAVRD
+439 TISNDFDHAVRN
-451 NYDKNNNLFEKN
+451 NYDKNNDLFEDN
-463 LKKVQERVQLAKEEI
+463 LKKVQEKVRLAKEQI
-478 NEQRRIDQEKAEER
+478 NQQKLLDQEKAEEK

-557 SDGKDTKDI
+557 NDGKNAL
-566 SVPVPNI
+566 VPVPHVD
-573 KGEIVDLDTTKQT
+573 GEIVDLDDTKKN
-586 DPSNVT
+586 DAPIDSESNEEDSELKPET
-592 EPTEENAALDQEN
+592 EDNS
-605 ETNNDKPKKHH
+605 PKKHH
-616 YTSGII
+616 YKSEII

-638 TNNRPNNEQ
+638 TNNHSNNEQ
-647 KAVVEQSSSHTKQ
+647 KASIERSSSNSHVKKNKQSSS
-660 TSKSNSKQ
+660 KQ
-668 SNKKSDE
+668 SAKKDIAK
-675 NDAVKKSKSS
+675 NQKTNAKSKTKST
-685 AKPKVKAT
+685 PT
-693 QTHLTRSQAVLK
+693 YLTRSQAILK

-739 ANPIANLYSAIANE
+739 SNPIANLYSAIANE
-753 DKVQTREIWL
+753 DKAQTRDIWL
-763 NLTDDQRTE
+763 SLTDDQRTE

>member
-1 MVGIKEGEKIMLLVT
+1 MLLVT

-37 SPELDIKTADTAV
+37 SPELDIKTADYAV
-50 KDYAKS
+50 KDYAKT
-56 LEAAGSNVAF
+56 LEEADSNVTF

-78 SSFEAPVLPED
+78 SSFEAQILPED

-104 ENLNREQ
+104 ENLTRDQ
-111 EETVTDLKDQIF
+111 EETVTTLKDQIF
-123 NELEPSLNED
+123 NELEPSLNDDED
-133 YEDSLNEDNGF
+133 DLNEDNGF
-144 MFNNNQVL
+144 MFNSNQIL
-152 EPEDEEDEVGE
+152 DSDDEVRD
-163 EIPPKNDVSDETA
+163 EIPPENDVNDETE
-176 DKNSTAQL
+176 DNSPTEE
-184 NTSNSANPNSYNF
+184 SNSNAAANPSLNN
-197 VTKSPE
+197 VPTQLPEKVGASPIQ
-203 ATPPSSLPVLP
+203 AG
-214 VQPDQVSTTEAT
+214 QTTET
-226 HDEVIS
+226 ETSRSEVIS

-247 KGYDKNQFA
+247 RGYDKNQFA

-269 PRDQYDQAL
+269 PKDQYDQAL

-317 NRVTKEPIDKIV
+317 NRVTKESLDKIV
-329 ESKTVTKIQQLT
+329 EGRTAAQIQQLV

-348 QNNQSDLN
+348 QNNQSDLS

-386 LALKSFND
+386 LALKNFND

-414 KAKAEHVARNE
+414 KAKVERVARDE

-439 TISNDFDHAVRD
+439 TISNDFDHAVRN
-451 NYDKNNNLFEKN
+451 NYDKNNDLFEDN
-463 LKKVQERVQLAKEEI
+463 LKKVQEKVRLAKEQI
-478 NEQRRIDQEKAEER
+478 NQQKQLDQEKAEEK

-557 SDGKDTKDI
+557 NDGKNAL
-566 SVPVPNI
+566 VPVPHVD
-573 KGEIVDLDTTKQT
+573 GEIVDLDDTKKN
-586 DPSNVT
+586 DAPIDSESNEEDSELKPET
-592 EPTEENAALDQEN
+592 EDNS
-605 ETNNDKPKKHH
+605 PKKRH
-616 YTSGII
+616 YKSEII

-638 TNNRPNNEQ
+638 TNNHSNNEQ
-647 KAVVEQSSSHTKQ
+647 KASIERSSSNSHVKKNKQSSS
-660 TSKSNSKQ
+660 KQ
-668 SNKKSDE
+668 SDKKSANEDIAKNKKP
-675 NDAVKKSKSS
+675 NAKSKTKST
-685 AKPKVKAT
+685 P
-693 QTHLTRSQAVLK
+693 THLTRSQAVLK

-739 ANPIANLYSAIANE
+739 SNPIANLYSAIANE
-753 DKVQTREIWL
+753 DRAQTRDIWL
-763 NLTDDQRTE
+763 SLTDDQRTE

>member
-1 MVGIKEGEKIMLLVT
+1 MVGVKEGEKIMLLVT

-37 SPELDIKTADTAV
+37 SPELDIKTADDAV

-56 LEAAGSNVAF
+56 LEKADSNVTF

-78 SSFEAPVLPED
+78 SSFEAQILPED

-104 ENLNREQ
+104 ENLTRDQ
-111 EETVTDLKDQIF
+111 EETVTTLKDQIF
-123 NELEPSLNED
+123 NELEPSLSDDEED
-133 YEDSLNEDNGF
+133 LNKDNGF
-144 MFNNNQVL
+144 MFNNNQIL
-152 EPEDEEDEVGE
+152 DSDDEVRD
-163 EIPPKNDVSDETA
+163 EIPPENDVNDETE
-176 DKNSTAQL
+176 DNSPTEE
-184 NTSNSANPNSYNF
+184 SNSNAATNPSLNN
-197 VTKSPE
+197 VPTQLPE
-203 ATPPSSLPVLP
+203 EVDALPI
-214 VQPDQVSTTEAT
+214 QAGQTTET
-226 HDEVIS
+226 ETSRSEVIS

-247 KGYDKNQFA
+247 RGYDKNQFA

-269 PRDQYDQAL
+269 PKDQYDQAL

-317 NRVTKEPIDKIV
+317 NRVTKESLDKIV
-329 ESKTVTKIQQLT
+329 EDRTAAQIQQLA
-341 VKATQQK
+341 VKATHQK
-348 QNNQSDLN
+348 QNNQSDLS

-386 LALKSFND
+386 LALKNFND

-414 KAKAEHVARNE
+414 KAKVERVARDE

-439 TISNDFDHAVRD
+439 TISNDFDHAVRN
-451 NYDKNNNLFEKN
+451 NYDKNNDLFEDN
-463 LKKVQERVQLAKEEI
+463 LKKVQERVRLAKEQI
-478 NEQRRIDQEKAEER
+478 NQQKQLDQEKAEEK

-557 SDGKDTKDI
+557 NDGKNAL
-566 SVPVPNI
+566 VPVPHVD
-573 KGEIVDLDTTKQT
+573 GEIVDLDDTKKN
-586 DPSNVT
+586 DAPIDSESNEEDSELKPET
-592 EPTEENAALDQEN
+592 EDNS
-605 ETNNDKPKKHH
+605 PKKHH
-616 YTSGII
+616 YKSEII

-638 TNNRPNNEQ
+638 TNNHSNNEQ
-647 KAVVEQSSSHTKQ
+647 KASIERSSSNSHVKKNKQSSS
-660 TSKSNSKQ
+660 KQ
-668 SNKKSDE
+668 SAKKDIAK
-675 NDAVKKSKSS
+675 NQKTNAKSKTKST
-685 AKPKVKAT
+685 PT
-693 QTHLTRSQAVLK
+693 YLTRSQAILK

-739 ANPIANLYSAIANE
+739 SNPIASLYSAIANE
-753 DKVQTREIWL
+753 DKAQTRDIWL
-763 NLTDDQRTE
+763 SLTDDQRTE

-793 GWLARYAY
+793 GWLVRYAY

>member
-1 MVGIKEGEKIMLLVT
+1 MVGVKEGEKIMLLVT

-37 SPELDIKTADTAV
+37 SPELDIKTADDAV

-56 LEAAGSNVAF
+56 LEKADSNVTF

-78 SSFEAPVLPED
+78 SSFEAQILPED

-104 ENLNREQ
+104 ENLTRDQ
-111 EETVTDLKDQIF
+111 EETVTTLKDQIF
-123 NELEPSLNED
+123 NELEPSLSDDEED
-133 YEDSLNEDNGF
+133 LNKDNGF
-144 MFNNNQVL
+144 MFNNNQIL
-152 EPEDEEDEVGE
+152 DSDDEVRD
-163 EIPPKNDVSDETA
+163 EIPPENDVNDETE
-176 DKNSTAQL
+176 DNSPTEE
-184 NTSNSANPNSYNF
+184 SNSNAATNPSLNN
-197 VTKSPE
+197 VPTQLPE
-203 ATPPSSLPVLP
+203 EVDALPI
-214 VQPDQVSTTEAT
+214 QAGQTTET
-226 HDEVIS
+226 ETSRSEVIS

-247 KGYDKNQFA
+247 RGYDKNQFA

-269 PRDQYDQAL
+269 PKDQYDQAL

-317 NRVTKEPIDKIV
+317 NRVTKESLDKIV
-329 ESKTVTKIQQLT
+329 EDRTAAQIQQLA
-341 VKATQQK
+341 VKATHQK
-348 QNNQSDLN
+348 QNNQSDLS

-386 LALKSFND
+386 LALKNFND

-414 KAKAEHVARNE
+414 KAKVERVARDE

-439 TISNDFDHAVRD
+439 TISNDFDHAVRN
-451 NYDKNNNLFEKN
+451 NYDKNNDLFEDN
-463 LKKVQERVQLAKEEI
+463 LKKVQEKVRLAKEQI
-478 NEQRRIDQEKAEER
+478 NQQKLLDQEKAEEK

-557 SDGKDTKDI
+557 NDGKNAL
-566 SVPVPNI
+566 VPVPHVD
-573 KGEIVDLDTTKQT
+573 GEIVDLDDTKKN
-586 DPSNVT
+586 DAPIDSESNEEDSELKPET
-592 EPTEENAALDQEN
+592 EDNS
-605 ETNNDKPKKHH
+605 PKKHH
-616 YTSGII
+616 YKSEII

-638 TNNRPNNEQ
+638 TNNHSNNEQ
-647 KAVVEQSSSHTKQ
+647 KASIERSSSNSHVKKNKQSSS
-660 TSKSNSKQ
+660 KQ
-668 SNKKSDE
+668 SAKKDIAK
-675 NDAVKKSKSS
+675 NQKTNAKSKTKST
-685 AKPKVKAT
+685 PT
-693 QTHLTRSQAVLK
+693 YLTRSQAILK

-739 ANPIANLYSAIANE
+739 SNPIASLYSAIANE
-753 DKVQTREIWL
+753 DKAQTRDIWL
-763 NLTDDQRTE
+763 SLTDDQRTE

-793 GWLARYAY
+793 GWLVRYAY

>member
-1 MVGIKEGEKIMLLVT
+1 MLLVT

-37 SPELDIKTADTAV
+37 SPELDIKTADDAV

-56 LEAAGSNVAF
+56 LEEADSNVTF

-78 SSFEAPVLPED
+78 SSFEAQILPED

-104 ENLNREQ
+104 ENLTRDQ
-111 EETVTDLKDQIF
+111 EETVTTLKDQIF
-123 NELEPSLNED
+123 NELEPSLSDDEED
-133 YEDSLNEDNGF
+133 LNKDNGF
-144 MFNNNQVL
+144 MFNNNQIL
-152 EPEDEEDEVGE
+152 DSDDEVRD
-163 EIPPKNDVSDETA
+163 EIPPENDVNDETE
-176 DKNSTAQL
+176 DNSPTEE
-184 NTSNSANPNSYNF
+184 SNSNAATNPSLNN
-197 VTKSPE
+197 VPTQLPE
-203 ATPPSSLPVLP
+203 EVDALPI
-214 VQPDQVSTTEAT
+214 QAGQTTET
-226 HDEVIS
+226 ETSRSEVIS

-247 KGYDKNQFA
+247 RGYDKNQFA

-269 PRDQYDQAL
+269 PKDQYDQAL

-317 NRVTKEPIDKIV
+317 NRVTKESLDKIV
-329 ESKTVTKIQQLT
+329 EDRTAAQIQQLI
-341 VKATQQK
+341 VKATHQK
-348 QNNQSDLN
+348 QNNQSDLS

-386 LALKSFND
+386 IALKNFND

-414 KAKAEHVARNE
+414 KAKVERVARDE

-439 TISNDFDHAVRD
+439 TISNDFDHAVRN
-451 NYDKNNNLFEKN
+451 NYDKNNDLFEDN
-463 LKKVQERVQLAKEEI
+463 LKKVQEKVRLAKEQI
-478 NEQRRIDQEKAEER
+478 NQQKLLDQEKAEEK

-557 SDGKDTKDI
+557 NDGKNAL
-566 SVPVPNI
+566 VPVPHVD
-573 KGEIVDLDTTKQT
+573 GEVVDLDDTKKN
-586 DPSNVT
+586 DAPIDSESNEEDSELKPET
-592 EPTEENAALDQEN
+592 EDNS
-605 ETNNDKPKKHH
+605 PKKRH
-616 YTSGII
+616 YKSEII

-638 TNNRPNNEQ
+638 TNNHSNNEQ
-647 KAVVEQSSSHTKQ
+647 KASIERSSSNSHVKKNKQSSS
-660 TSKSNSKQ
+660 KQ
-668 SNKKSDE
+668 SDKKSANEDIAKNKKP
-675 NDAVKKSKSS
+675 NAKSKTKST
-685 AKPKVKAT
+685 P
-693 QTHLTRSQAVLK
+693 THLTRSQAVLK
-705 QYRETKTW
+705 QYRETKNW

-739 ANPIANLYSAIANE
+739 SNPIASLYSAIANE
-753 DKVQTREIWL
+753 DKAQTRDIWL
-763 NLTDDQRTE
+763 SLTDDQRTE

>member
-1 MVGIKEGEKIMLLVT
+1 MVGVKEGEKIMLLVT

-37 SPELDIKTADTAV
+37 SPELDIKTADDAV

-56 LEAAGSNVAF
+56 LEEADSNVTF

-78 SSFEAPVLPED
+78 SSFEAQILPED

-104 ENLNREQ
+104 ENLTRDQ
-111 EETVTDLKDQIF
+111 EETVTTLKDQIF
-123 NELEPSLNED
+123 NELEPSLSDDEED
-133 YEDSLNEDNGF
+133 LNKDNGF
-144 MFNNNQVL
+144 MFNNNQIL
-152 EPEDEEDEVGE
+152 DSDDEVRD
-163 EIPPKNDVSDETA
+163 EIPPENDVNDETE
-176 DKNSTAQL
+176 DNSPTEE
-184 NTSNSANPNSYNF
+184 SNSNAATNPSLNN
-197 VTKSPE
+197 VPTQLPE
-203 ATPPSSLPVLP
+203 EVDALPI
-214 VQPDQVSTTEAT
+214 QAGQTTET
-226 HDEVIS
+226 ETSRSEVIS

-247 KGYDKNQFA
+247 RGYDKNQFA

-269 PRDQYDQAL
+269 PKDQYDQAL

-317 NRVTKEPIDKIV
+317 NRVTKESLDKIV
-329 ESKTVTKIQQLT
+329 EGRTAAQIQQLV
-341 VKATQQK
+341 VKATHQK
-348 QNNQSDLN
+348 QNNQSDLS

-386 LALKSFND
+386 IALKNFND

-414 KAKAEHVARNE
+414 KAKVERVARDE

-439 TISNDFDHAVRD
+439 TISNDFDHAVRN
-451 NYDKNNNLFEKN
+451 NYDKNNDLFEDN
-463 LKKVQERVQLAKEEI
+463 LKKVQEKVQLAKEQI
-478 NEQRRIDQEKAEER
+478 NQQKQLDQEKAEEK

-557 SDGKDTKDI
+557 NDGKNAL
-566 SVPVPNI
+566 VPVPHVD
-573 KGEIVDLDTTKQT
+573 GEVVDLDDTKKN
-586 DPSNVT
+586 DAPIDSESNEEDSELKPET
-592 EPTEENAALDQEN
+592 EDNS
-605 ETNNDKPKKHH
+605 PKKRH
-616 YTSGII
+616 YKSEII

-638 TNNRPNNEQ
+638 TNNHSNNEQ
-647 KAVVEQSSSHTKQ
+647 KASIERSSSNSHVKKNKQSSS
-660 TSKSNSKQ
+660 KQ
-668 SNKKSDE
+668 SDKKSANEDIAKNKKP
-675 NDAVKKSKSS
+675 NAKSKTKST
-685 AKPKVKAT
+685 P
-693 QTHLTRSQAVLK
+693 THLTRSQAVLK
-705 QYRETKTW
+705 QYRETKNW

-739 ANPIANLYSAIANE
+739 SNPIANLYSAIANE
-753 DKVQTREIWL
+753 DKAQTRDIWL
-763 NLTDDQRTE
+763 SLTDDQRIE

>member
-1 MVGIKEGEKIMLLVT
+1 MVGVEEGEKIMLLVT

-37 SPELDIKTADTAV
+37 SPELDIKTADDAV

-56 LEAAGSNVAF
+56 LEEADSNVTF

-78 SSFEAPVLPED
+78 SSFEAQILPED

-104 ENLNREQ
+104 ENLTRDQ
-111 EETVTDLKDQIF
+111 EETVTTLKDQIF
-123 NELEPSLNED
+123 NELEPSLSDDEED
-133 YEDSLNEDNGF
+133 LNKDNGF
-144 MFNNNQVL
+144 MFNNNQIL
-152 EPEDEEDEVGE
+152 DSDDEVRD
-163 EIPPKNDVSDETA
+163 EIPPENDVNDETE
-176 DKNSTAQL
+176 DNSPTEE
-184 NTSNSANPNSYNF
+184 SNSNAATNPSLNN
-197 VTKSPE
+197 VPTQLPE
-203 ATPPSSLPVLP
+203 EVDALPI
-214 VQPDQVSTTEAT
+214 QAGQTTET
-226 HDEVIS
+226 ETNRSEVIS

-247 KGYDKNQFA
+247 RGYDKNQFA
-256 LNNIRHD
+256 LDNIRHD

-269 PRDQYDQAL
+269 PKDQYEQEL
-278 NDKIDQA
+278 NDKINQA

-297 YDEGL
+297 YDEVL

-317 NRVTKEPIDKIV
+317 NRVTKESLDKIV
-329 ESKTVTKIQQLT
+329 EGRTEAQIQQLV

-348 QNNQSDLN
+348 QNNQSDLS

-386 LALKSFND
+386 LALKNFND

-414 KAKAEHVARNE
+414 KAKVERVARDE

-439 TISNDFDHAVRD
+439 TISNDFDHAVRN
-451 NYDKNNNLFEKN
+451 NYDKNNDLFEDN
-463 LKKVQERVQLAKEEI
+463 LKKVQEKVRLAKEQI
-478 NEQRRIDQEKAEER
+478 NQQKLLDQEKAEEK

-557 SDGKDTKDI
+557 NDGKNAL
-566 SVPVPNI
+566 VPVPHVD
-573 KGEIVDLDTTKQT
+573 GEVVDLDDTKKN
-586 DPSNVT
+586 DAPIDSESNEEDSELKPET
-592 EPTEENAALDQEN
+592 EDNSS
-605 ETNNDKPKKHH
+605 KKHH
-616 YTSGII
+616 YKSEII

-638 TNNRPNNEQ
+638 TNNHSNNEQ
-647 KAVVEQSSSHTKQ
+647 KASIERSSSNSHVKKNKQSSS
-660 TSKSNSKQ
+660 KQ
-668 SNKKSDE
+668 SAKKDIAK
-675 NDAVKKSKSS
+675 NQKTNAKSKTKST
-685 AKPKVKAT
+685 P
-693 QTHLTRSQAVLK
+693 THLTRSQAVLK

-739 ANPIANLYSAIANE
+739 SNPIASLYSAIANE
-753 DKVQTREIWL
+753 DKAQTRDIWL
-763 NLTDDQRTE
+763 SLTDDQRTE

>member
-1 MVGIKEGEKIMLLVT
+1 MLLVT

-37 SPELDIKTADTAV
+37 SPELDIKTADDAV
-50 KDYAKS
+50 KDYAKT
-56 LEAAGSNVAF
+56 LEEADSNVTF

-104 ENLNREQ
+104 ENLTRDQ
-111 EETVTDLKDQIF
+111 EETVTTLKDQIF
-123 NELEPSLNED
+123 NELEPSLNDDED
-133 YEDSLNEDNGF
+133 DLNEDNGF
-144 MFNNNQVL
+144 MFNSNQIL
-152 EPEDEEDEVGE
+152 DSDDEVRD
-163 EIPPKNDVSDETA
+163 EIPPENDVNDETE
-176 DKNSTAQL
+176 DNSPTEE
-184 NTSNSANPNSYNF
+184 SNSNAAANPSLNN
-197 VTKSPE
+197 VPTQLPEKVGASPIQ
-203 ATPPSSLPVLP
+203 AG
-214 VQPDQVSTTEAT
+214 QTTET
-226 HDEVIS
+226 ETSRSEVIS

-247 KGYDKNQFA
+247 RGYDKNQFA

-269 PRDQYDQAL
+269 PKDQYDQAL

-317 NRVTKEPIDKIV
+317 NRVTKESLDKIV
-329 ESKTVTKIQQLT
+329 EGRTAAQIQQLV

-348 QNNQSDLN
+348 QNNQSDLS

-386 LALKSFND
+386 LALKNFND

-414 KAKAEHVARNE
+414 KAKVERVARDE

-439 TISNDFDHAVRD
+439 TISNDFDHAVRN
-451 NYDKNNNLFEKN
+451 NYDKNNDLFEDN
-463 LKKVQERVQLAKEEI
+463 LKKVQEKVRLAKEQI
-478 NEQRRIDQEKAEER
+478 NQQKQLDQEKAEEK

-557 SDGKDTKDI
+557 NDGKNAL
-566 SVPVPNI
+566 VPVPHVD
-573 KGEIVDLDTTKQT
+573 GEIVDLDDTKKN
-586 DPSNVT
+586 DAPIDSESNEEDSELKPET
-592 EPTEENAALDQEN
+592 EDNS
-605 ETNNDKPKKHH
+605 PKKRH
-616 YTSGII
+616 YKSEII

-638 TNNRPNNEQ
+638 TNNHSNNEQ
-647 KAVVEQSSSHTKQ
+647 KASIERSSSNSHVKKNKQSSS
-660 TSKSNSKQ
+660 KQ
-668 SNKKSDE
+668 SDKKSANEDIAKNKKT
-675 NDAVKKSKSS
+675 NAKSKTKST
-685 AKPKVKAT
+685 P
-693 QTHLTRSQAVLK
+693 THLTRSQAVLK

-739 ANPIANLYSAIANE
+739 SNPIANLYSAIANE
-753 DKVQTREIWL
+753 DKAQTRDIWL
-763 NLTDDQRTE
+763 SLTDDQRTE

>member
-1 MVGIKEGEKIMLLVT
+1 MLLVT

-37 SPELDIKTADTAV
+37 SPELDIKTADDAV

-56 LEAAGSNVAF
+56 LEEADSNVTF

-78 SSFEAPVLPED
+78 SSFEAQILPED

-104 ENLNREQ
+104 ENLTRDQ
-111 EETVTDLKDQIF
+111 EETVTTLKDQIF
-123 NELEPSLNED
+123 NELEPSLSDDEED
-133 YEDSLNEDNGF
+133 LNKDNGF
-144 MFNNNQVL
+144 MFNNNQIL
-152 EPEDEEDEVGE
+152 DSDDEVRD
-163 EIPPKNDVSDETA
+163 EIPPENDVNDETE
-176 DKNSTAQL
+176 DNSPTEE
-184 NTSNSANPNSYNF
+184 SNSNAATNPSLNN
-197 VTKSPE
+197 VPTQLPE
-203 ATPPSSLPVLP
+203 EVDALPI
-214 VQPDQVSTTEAT
+214 QAGQTTET
-226 HDEVIS
+226 ETSRSEVIS

-247 KGYDKNQFA
+247 RGYDKNQFA

-269 PRDQYDQAL
+269 PKDQYDQAL

-317 NRVTKEPIDKIV
+317 NRVTKESLDKIV
-329 ESKTVTKIQQLT
+329 EDRTAAQIQQLV
-341 VKATQQK
+341 VKATHQK
-348 QNNQSDLN
+348 QNNQSDLS

-386 LALKSFND
+386 IALKNFND

-414 KAKAEHVARNE
+414 KAKVERVARDE

-439 TISNDFDHAVRD
+439 TISNDFDHAVRN
-451 NYDKNNNLFEKN
+451 NYDKNNDLFEDN
-463 LKKVQERVQLAKEEI
+463 LKKVQERVRLAKEQI
-478 NEQRRIDQEKAEER
+478 NQQKQLDQEKAEEK

-557 SDGKDTKDI
+557 NDAKNAL
-566 SVPVPNI
+566 VPVPHVD
-573 KGEIVDLDTTKQT
+573 GEVVDLDDTKKN
-586 DPSNVT
+586 DAPIDSESNEEDSELKPET
-592 EPTEENAALDQEN
+592 EDNS
-605 ETNNDKPKKHH
+605 PKKRH
-616 YTSGII
+616 YKSEII

-638 TNNRPNNEQ
+638 TNNHSNNEQ
-647 KAVVEQSSSHTKQ
+647 KASIERSSSNSHVKKNKQSSS
-660 TSKSNSKQ
+660 KQ
-668 SNKKSDE
+668 SDKKSANEDIAKNKKP
-675 NDAVKKSKSS
+675 NAKSKTKST
-685 AKPKVKAT
+685 P
-693 QTHLTRSQAVLK
+693 THLTRSQAVLK
-705 QYRETKTW
+705 QYRETKNW

-739 ANPIANLYSAIANE
+739 SNPIASLYSAIANE
-753 DKVQTREIWL
+753 DKAQTRDIWL
-763 NLTDDQRTE
+763 SLTDDQRTE

>member
-1 MVGIKEGEKIMLLVT
+1 MLLVT

-37 SPELDIKTADTAV
+37 SPELDIKTADDAV
-50 KDYAKS
+50 KDYAKT
-56 LEAAGSNVAF
+56 LEEADSNVTF

-78 SSFEAPVLPED
+78 SSFEAQILPED

-104 ENLNREQ
+104 ENLTRDQ
-111 EETVTDLKDQIF
+111 EETVTTLKDQIF
-123 NELEPSLNED
+123 NELEPSLNDDED
-133 YEDSLNEDNGF
+133 DLNEDNGF
-144 MFNNNQVL
+144 MFNSNQIL
-152 EPEDEEDEVGE
+152 DSDDEVRD
-163 EIPPKNDVSDETA
+163 EIPPENDVDDETE
-176 DKNSTAQL
+176 DNSPTEE
-184 NTSNSANPNSYNF
+184 SNSNAAANPSLNN
-197 VTKSPE
+197 VPTQLPEKIGASPIQ
-203 ATPPSSLPVLP
+203 AG
-214 VQPDQVSTTEAT
+214 QTTET
-226 HDEVIS
+226 ETSRSEVIS

-247 KGYDKNQFA
+247 RGYDKNQFA

-269 PRDQYDQAL
+269 PKDQYDQAL

-317 NRVTKEPIDKIV
+317 NRVTKESLDKIV
-329 ESKTVTKIQQLT
+329 EGRTAAQIQQLV

-348 QNNQSDLN
+348 QNNQSDLS

-380 LEEKRN
+380 LEGKRN
-386 LALKSFND
+386 LALKNFND

-414 KAKAEHVARNE
+414 KAKVERVARDE

-439 TISNDFDHAVRD
+439 TISNDFDHAVRN
-451 NYDKNNNLFEKN
+451 NYDKNNDLFEDN
-463 LKKVQERVQLAKEEI
+463 LKKVQEKVRLAKEQI
-478 NEQRRIDQEKAEER
+478 NQQKQLDQEKAEEK

-557 SDGKDTKDI
+557 NDGKNAL
-566 SVPVPNI
+566 VPVPHVD
-573 KGEIVDLDTTKQT
+573 GEIVDLDDTKKN
-586 DPSNVT
+586 DAPIDSESNEEDSELKPET
-592 EPTEENAALDQEN
+592 EDNS
-605 ETNNDKPKKHH
+605 PKKRH
-616 YTSGII
+616 YKSEII

-638 TNNRPNNEQ
+638 TNNHSNNEQ
-647 KAVVEQSSSHTKQ
+647 KASIERSSSNSHVKKNKQSSS
-660 TSKSNSKQ
+660 KQ
-668 SNKKSDE
+668 SDKKSANEDIAKNKKT
-675 NDAVKKSKSS
+675 NAKSKTKST
-685 AKPKVKAT
+685 P
-693 QTHLTRSQAVLK
+693 THLTRSQAVLK
-705 QYRETKTW
+705 QYRETKNW

-739 ANPIANLYSAIANE
+739 SNPIANLYSAIANE
-753 DKVQTREIWL
+753 DKAQTRDIWL
-763 NLTDDQRTE
+763 SLTDDQRTE